1 MSPELEAGVPTL
13 DVEGVQGRAPDGEA
27 LLDVNMGKPHL
38 NKPVGTLKTQVSGP
52 DTFTDVDLGKPSYD
66 LDLPS
71 SKRKSAKCFSC
82 ASSGDR
88 DEPYIKGKSNVGIGL
103 NTPDRKAQD
112 VKLSTGKPDL
122 KLPSRDFDGPDGHME
137 MKAGRN
143 FDMSGS
149 GPEIRDPDVGDTQKE
164 YGLRGSA
171 PDVDIGVD
179 HGRYNGDA
187 SLPTEGV
194 APKGPGLGPSS
205 AEIDLPS
212 GKKKIGNCLTCTAS
226 GKKDEP
232 YRKARKNYG
241 YEFEGQDVDG
251 SIEMKRLSGP
261 STDASGPDVNISKK
275 RPGAKLD
282 TGDVD
287 SPEARLNTE
296 ISGPN
301 AKLSSGRVK
310 GPSAS
315 GDVHSPEVD
324 FPSAKKKSGSCFS
337 CVGSGDKDEPYRTN
351 RGKTDFSWN
360 PPEVDGSLKMEK
372 PDELDISGSG
382 PGFSGR
388 GEKKDLGYQV
398 TGPDFNVHGPNKG
411 ISTEIPKMAVD
422 TAYPHVKSADVPSG
436 NMSAGISG
444 PEIDLSGP
452 SADVPDR
459 DFTIKGP
466 KGDFSGPKFDASR
479 PKAGVSGPEIDL
491 SGPSPDLPKGD
502 INIKGL
508 KGDFSGPKF
517 DVNRPKGGVS
527 RPEMDLRGPSA
538 DVSKGDFNVR
548 GPKGVF
554 PGPEFDAR
562 RPEIGVNGP
571 EIDLDGPN
579 SDVSNGEFNMGGP
592 KGDSFRPETE
602 FSGPNI
608 DLRGPKAGAS
618 SVSGPGPDLSTGN
631 IKDAKVH
638 LDAPSAEI
646 DLPSRKKRMG
656 GNCFS
661 CAGGADKD
669 VPYGKKAVDAN
680 VDLKGSDAGVAGPKL
695 DTSRPTVGVSGP
707 GIDYSGPNAD
717 LPKGDFN
724 IKGPKGDF
732 SGPEFDVNRPKA
744 GFSGPEIDPSGPSA
758 DGPDRDF
765 HIKGPKGD
773 FSGPEFEASRFKAG
787 VSRPEID
794 LSGPSADVSKG
805 DFNVRGPKG
814 DFSGPEFDACRP
826 EIGVNGPEI
835 DLSGPNSGVS
845 NGEINIKGPKGEFSR
860 SELDSLRPETEFSG
874 PNINFRGPKAGPSVK
889 EPNMELTGKPKISG
903 PGLDVSTRNIKDPKV
918 HLDAPSAEIDLP
930 SRKKRMGGNCFSCA
944 GGADKDVPYGK
955 KAVDANVDLKGS
967 DAGVSGPKLDTSRP
981 KVGVSGPGIDYSG
994 PSADLPKGE
1003 FNIKGPKGDF
1013 SGPEFDAIRPKAGF
1027 SGSEIDVSGP
1037 RADAPDRDFNIK
1049 GPKGDFSGPE
1059 FDANRPK
1066 AGFSGPEID
1075 PSGPSADIPD
1085 RDFHI
1090 KRPKG
1095 DFSGPEFEA
1104 SRFKAEV
1111 SRPEIDLSGPS
1122 ADVSKKDFN
1131 VMGPK
1136 GDFSGPEFDACRP
1149 EIGVNGPEIDLSGP
1163 NSGVSNGEIN
1173 IKGPKGE
1180 FSRSELDSLRPETEF
1195 SGPNIDFRG
1204 PKAGASVKEPNMEL
1218 TGKPK
1223 VSGPGLD
1230 VSTGNIKD
1238 PTVNL
1243 DAPSAELDLPS
1254 RKKRMGGNCF
1264 SCAGG
1269 ADKDLPYGKKRVD
1282 ANVDLKGPHADFSA
1296 PELNTSR
1303 PKVGGLGPGIDLSG
1317 PSADI
1322 FKGDVNIT
1330 RPKGDFSGPEFDASR
1345 PKTGVS
1351 EPEIDVSGLSADIS
1365 KADFDVR
1372 GPKGDYSGLDVDASR
1387 PNPGLPGPHLELS
1400 GPSADISKGD
1410 FNTGGPKANLSR
1422 PEFDTSYPKAGV
1434 SGPKVSAGRSSTDFS
1449 GPKLDVSGLK
1459 ADLSVEKPKVSGP
1472 DLDASIGKVEDPEV
1486 NVNSPSADLDF
1497 PCRKKRKSVNCLSCT
1512 GGVDKDAPYGK
1523 KAMDANIDLEGPNG
1537 KNRDGEFELG
1547 HPEFDGKF
1555 GAKKAGSFDLHGPN
1569 IDSEDLAMKI
1579 NTPDFDLRS
1588 NKPNSSFQTPDLDVK
1603 AGNKGEI
1610 DISLPNVTHEKPE
1623 LSGTFTGVQDKDI
1636 ELRSPGLDINS
1647 SQGSADWGISGS
1659 NLPDAPRVAINKP
1672 SISGGDLDAD
1682 AEVPGLRISGSKPS
1696 SELDT
1701 NALDNNTDVPK
1712 SDLRFGIS
1720 KPDLDTKAELP
1731 DLEIS
1736 APKPQFGGE
1745 EFDMDNSEPEIPT
1758 NDFNFDPSL
1767 PGIGRGV
1774 GGLDKNMR
1782 TGEYLDIDI
1791 NRPDINEYDMDIPK
1805 PKIETGDVSLEGSL
1819 PELDTSAESPA
1830 IGLDDRQLDI
1840 NVWQPTQDI
1849 LAPKTLDSPEPNGG
1863 WSFQP
1868 GGKDYDTNFDWSV
1881 NTSTPKQKG
1890 SNLAKL
1896 ELETEP
1902 LAVVNDSNLELQS
1915 TPTKFPSM
1923 DYEEP
1928 RNLQRYDEIRPD
1940 MELRLL
1946 SPKKTDYPKPGFE
1959 FENSEGS
1966 IDVGKDGIER
1976 KPGRMSL
1983 VKVEENVTICSASLE
1998 EDEPP
2003 APRKR
2008 TLTLDR
2014 EVRQKIEVVFP
2025 GEEGSDTK
2033 QKGSSSS
2040 SSSSSSES
2048 EDNKEKTEKRKKKSR
2063 LFKAFRKSSTSS
2075 ASSKEDET
2083 PKQKEKERKSSTSS
2097 SASED
2102 EKEGKKKPSKGD
2114 LAMGITTQ
2122 IKPKKRKSSGSSSS
2136 SDNKTGKKRS
2146 VKQKDSK
2153 QHKTSTS
2160 STSSSDEDHSK
2171 KTNFPISSEYPS
2183 APVKYNVEYT
2193 TLPEQ
2198 YLVSANAGGPKK
2210 PESSVPTVVSH
2221 IRDDKSKHEERKSS
2235 TSSSSDE
2242 SIPKHKTSP
2251 KDPQPSMLY
2260 KVEYF
2265 TNQQKYIIEPHD
2277 EFDKPELS
2285 AAEVQED
2292 ALKVE
2297 FHSVKPEDTKFS
2309 FIESKERKSSTS
2321 SLSSEK
2327 GASDVQEVDL
2337 KMESPSIEVKDPSA
2351 NERKSS
2357 TTSTSSEE
2365 SGRLSPN
2372 LGVSVQ
2378 RHETVHHVSTPDHFS
2393 INQVDVPAVTEDPL
2407 VIVTRSFKRPVPEN
2421 DEEGATEHSK
2431 VQLNEPPVT
2440 LAYHLQYT
2448 HNIRMG
2454 MEDNDNQ
2461 VQEEGIAPVVRSRS
2475 VEYEVPDLS
2484 IVLQPEDDHSFKAN
2498 ERKSSTT
2505 STSSEESGRLS
2516 PNLGVSVQR
2525 HETVHHVSTPDHF
2538 SINQVDV
2545 PAVTEDPL
2553 VIVTRSFKR
2562 PVPEN
2567 DEEGATEHS
2576 KVQLN
2581 EPPVTLAYHLQYT
2594 HNIRMGMEDN
2604 DNQVQEE
2611 GIAPVVRSRSV
2622 EYEVPDLSIV
2632 LQPEDDHSF
2641 KANER
2646 KSSTTS
2652 TSSEES
2658 GRLSP
2663 NLGVS
2668 VQRHETVHHVS
2679 TPDHFSINQVDVPA
2693 VTEDPLVIVTRSFKR
2708 PVPENDEE
2716 GATEHSK
2723 VQLNE
2728 PPVTLAYHLQ
2738 YTHNIR
2744 MGMEDN
2750 DNQVQEEGIAPVVR
2764 SRSVEYEVPDLSVV
2778 LQPEDGHSKDEE
2790 KAENRVP
2797 TDEKDRASPTMNIQA
2812 HTFETVYEVNIP
2824 ERPTTDN
2831 YELEIQEHSP
2841 VVVLRSVKR
2850 ISSEHN
2856 DMEEDTQILTSNAD
2870 VQLSEPSNDVQLD
2883 YPEGWGVSTTD
2894 DYHLPRAEEEWIV
2907 KHSVKKD
2914 KPDITSL
2921 AGSLDFPENKNQP
2934 KAESNQDKD
2943 ASVKSPREASSVRR
2957 NSNSRLWDLMQGYL
2971 IERPIVDDDDDDDKD
2986 STPDPE
2992 KTTEVKNEGDS
3003 KPEKPERSV
3012 FNFTI
3017 QPVKFD
3023 TVDVQVQANDSKEP
3037 AKKLTTSFTQVE
3049 VDVPKETPP
3058 VSQFDIIAVKP
3069 DVKEQHTEL
3078 TTAPVPKVESVIP
3091 KARSSVSQFEPVAIQ
3106 LDVGGKQP
3114 IVKDSR
3120 SSWRKEASLPSDADD
3135 NESDP
3140 WMRHYSKGLHQRG
3153 HHQPSTSKFTEKEST
3168 VPERPGLSLSKV
3180 PHVKGVRT
3188 SSEHQRE
3195 RPRYS
3200 IDGRAR
3206 IEPASFPSVTNRSQP
3221 GTSRQEPS
3229 NRPSVSSL
3237 RSFWDK

>member
-1 MSPELEAGVPTL
+1 MRLIQLYYVSLSKSFTLECPYVSALHYSTVYFTGRSVDIPDGIIEESCKVDMSPELEAGVPTL
-13 DVEGVQGRAPDGEA
+13 DVEGVQSRAPDGEA
-27 LLDVNMGKPHL
+27 LLDGNMGKPHL
-38 NKPVGTLKTQVSGP
+38 NKPEGTLKTQVSAP
-52 DTFTDVDLGKPSYD
+52 DTFTDVDLGKPSYG

-82 ASSGDR
+82 ASGDR

-103 NTPDRKAQD
+103 NTPDMTADRKAQD

-143 FDMSGS
+143 FDLSGS
-149 GPEIRDPDVGDTQKE
+149 GPDIRDPDVGDYQKE

-171 PDVDIGVD
+171 PDVDIDVH
-179 HGRYNGDA
+179 HGRYSGDA
-187 SLPTEGV
+187 SLPTAGV

-205 AEIDLPS
+205 AEMNLPS
-212 GKKKIGNCLTCTAS
+212 GKKKLGNCLTCTAS

-261 STDASGPDVNISKK
+261 STDASGQDVDISKK
-275 RPGAKLD
+275 RPGANLD
-282 TGDVD
+282 TSDVD
-287 SPEARLNTE
+287 SPEARLSTE

-315 GDVHSPEVD
+315 GDVHSPKVD

-351 RGKTDFSWN
+351 GGKTDFGWN

-436 NMSAGISG
+436 NMNAGISG

-452 SADVPDR
+452 SANVPDR

-466 KGDFSGPKFDASR
+466 KGDFSGPEFDASR

-491 SGPSPDLPKGD
+491 SGPAPDLPKGD

-527 RPEMDLRGPSA
+527 RPEMDLSGPSA

-548 GPKGVF
+548 GPKGDF

-562 RPEIGVNGP
+562 RPEIGVNRP

-579 SDVSNGEFNMGGP
+579 SDVSNGEFNMRGP

-618 SVSGPGPDLSTGN
+618 SVSGPGPDLSTG
-631 IKDAKVH
+631 
-638 LDAPSAEI
+638 
-646 DLPSRKKRMG
+646 
-656 GNCFS
+656 
-661 CAGGADKD
+661 
-669 VPYGKKAVDAN
+669 
-680 VDLKGSDAGVAGPKL
+680 
-695 DTSRPTVGVSGP
+695 
-707 GIDYSGPNAD
+707 
-717 LPKGDFN
+717 
-724 IKGPKGDF
+724 
-732 SGPEFDVNRPKA
+732 
-744 GFSGPEIDPSGPSA
+744 
-758 DGPDRDF
+758 
-765 HIKGPKGD
+765 
-773 FSGPEFEASRFKAG
+773 
-787 VSRPEID
+787 
-794 LSGPSADVSKG
+794 
-805 DFNVRGPKG
+805 
-814 DFSGPEFDACRP
+814 
-826 EIGVNGPEI
+826 
-835 DLSGPNSGVS
+835 
-845 NGEINIKGPKGEFSR
+845 
-860 SELDSLRPETEFSG
+860 
-874 PNINFRGPKAGPSVK
+874 
-889 EPNMELTGKPKISG
+889 
-903 PGLDVSTRNIKDPKV
+903 NIKDPKV

-967 DAGVSGPKLDTSRP
+967 DAGVSGLKLDTSP
-981 KVGVSGPGIDYSG
+981 PTVGVSGPGIDYRE
-994 PSADLPKGE
+994 PSADLPKGD

-1027 SGSEIDVSGP
+1027 SGSEIDVKGL
-1037 RADAPDRDFNIK
+1037 RADVPDRDFNIK

-1059 FDANRPK
+1059 FDAIRPK

-1090 KRPKG
+1090 KGPKG

-1104 SRFKAEV
+1104 NRFKAGV

-1122 ADVSKKDFN
+1122 ADVSKRDFN
-1131 VMGPK
+1131 IRGPK

-1204 PKAGASVKEPNMEL
+1204 LKAGASVKEPNMEL

-1223 VSGPGLD
+1223 VSGPGHDL
-1230 VSTGNIKD
+1230 STGNIKD
-1238 PTVNL
+1238 STVNL

-1269 ADKDLPYGKKRVD
+1269 ADKDLPYGKKGVD
-1282 ANVDLKGPHADFSA
+1282 ANVDLKGPHADFSG

-1303 PKVGGLGPGIDLSG
+1303 PEVGGSGPGIDLSG

-1322 FKGDVNIT
+1322 MKGDVNIT
-1330 RPKGDFSGPEFDASR
+1330 GPKGDFSGPEFDASR

-1351 EPEIDVSGLSADIS
+1351 EPEIDVSGLSAGIS

-1387 PNPGLPGPHLELS
+1387 PKPGLPGPHLELS
-1400 GPSADISKGD
+1400 GPSTDISKGD
-1410 FNTGGPKANLSR
+1410 FNIGGPKANLSR
-1422 PEFDTSYPKAGV
+1422 PEFDTSYPKSGV
-1434 SGPKVSAGRSSTDFS
+1434 SGPKVSAGRPSTDFS
-1449 GPKLDVSGLK
+1449 GPELDVSGLK

-1472 DLDASIGKVEDPEV
+1472 DLDASIGTVEDPEV

-1497 PCRKKRKSVNCLSCT
+1497 PSKKKRKSVNCLSCT

-1610 DISLPNVTHEKPE
+1610 DISLPNVTHEKPK
-1623 LSGTFTGVQDKDI
+1623 LAGTFTGEEDKDI
-1636 ELRSPGLDINS
+1636 ELRGPGLDVHS
-1647 SQGSADWGISGS
+1647 SQGSADWGIPGS

-1672 SISGGDLDAD
+1672 SISGGDLDTD

-1720 KPDLDTKAELP
+1720 KPDLDTKADQP
-1731 DLEIS
+1731 DLDIS
-1736 APKPQFGGE
+1736 ARKPQFGGE

-1767 PGIGRGV
+1767 PGIGVGV
-1774 GGLDKNMR
+1774 GGLDKNMG
-1782 TGEYLDIDI
+1782 TGEYLDTDI

-1849 LAPKTLDSPEPNGG
+1849 LAPKTLDSPEPNGR

-1923 DYEEP
+1923 DYDEP

-1946 SPKKTDYPKPGFE
+1946 SPKKTDYPEPGFE

-1966 IDVGKDGIER
+1966 IDIGKDGIER

-1998 EDEPP
+1998 EDEPT

-2102 EKEGKKKPSKGD
+2102 EEEGKKKPSKGD

-2171 KTNFPISSEYPS
+2171 KTNFPISNEYPS

-2242 SIPKHKTSP
+2242 SIPKHTTSP

-2265 TNQQKYIIEPHD
+2265 TNQQKYIIEPRD

-2292 ALKVE
+2292 APKVE
-2297 FHSVKPEDTKFS
+2297 FHSVKPEDPKFS

-2337 KMESPSIEVKDPSA
+2337 KMESPSIELKDPSLFFTKA

-2378 RHETVHHVSTPDHFS
+2378 RHETVHQVSTPDHFS

-2407 VIVTRSFKRPVPEN
+2407 VIVTRSFKRPVPES

-2440 LAYHLQYT
+2440 LAYHLQYS

-2525 HETVHHVSTPDHF
+2525 HETVHQVSTPDHF

-2562 PVPEN
+2562 PVPES

-2581 EPPVTLAYHLQYT
+2581 EPPVTLAYHLQYS

-2632 LQPEDDHSF
+2632 LQPED
-2641 KANER
+2641 
-2646 KSSTTS
+2646 
-2652 TSSEES
+2652 
-2658 GRLSP
+2658 
-2663 NLGVS
+2663 
-2668 VQRHETVHHVS
+2668 
-2679 TPDHFSINQVDVPA
+2679 
-2693 VTEDPLVIVTRSFKR
+2693 
-2708 PVPENDEE
+2708 
-2716 GATEHSK
+2716 
-2723 VQLNE
+2723 
-2728 PPVTLAYHLQ
+2728 
-2738 YTHNIR
+2738 
-2744 MGMEDN
+2744 
-2750 DNQVQEEGIAPVVR
+2750 
-2764 SRSVEYEVPDLSVV
+2764 
-2778 LQPEDGHSKDEE
+2778 GHSKDAE

-2850 ISSEHN
+2850 ISPEHN
-2856 DMEEDTQILTSNAD
+2856 DLEEDTQILTSNAD

-2943 ASVKSPREASSVRR
+2943 ASVKSPREASSARR

-2971 IERPIVDDDDDDDKD
+2971 IERPIVDDDDDKD

-3012 FNFTI
+3012 YNFTI

-3078 TTAPVPKVESVIP
+3078 ETAPVPKVESVIP
-3091 KARSSVSQFEPVAIQ
+3091 KATSSVSQFEPVAIQ

-3114 IVKDSR
+3114 IVKEPR
-3120 SSWRKEASLPSDADD
+3120 SSWRREASLSSDADD

-3140 WMRHYSKGLHQRG
+3140 WMRHYSKGLYQRG

-3200 IDGRAR
+3200 IDGRAH
-3206 IEPASFPSVTNRSQP
+3206 IEPAPFPSVTNRSQT

>member
-1 MSPELEAGVPTL
+1 MPDGIIEESCKVDMSPELEAGVPTL
-13 DVEGVQGRAPDGEA
+13 DVEGVQGRTPDGEA

-38 NKPVGTLKTQVSGP
+38 NKPEGTLKTQVSGP
-52 DTFTDVDLGKPSYD
+52 DTFTDVDLGKPSYG

-71 SKRKSAKCFSC
+71 SRRKSAKCFSC

-103 NTPDRKAQD
+103 STPDMTADRKAQD

-187 SLPTEGV
+187 SLPTEAV

-205 AEIDLPS
+205 AEMNLPS
-212 GKKKIGNCLTCTAS
+212 GKKKLGNCLTCTAS
-226 GKKDEP
+226 DKKDDP

-261 STDASGPDVNISKK
+261 STDASGPDVDISKK

-282 TGDVD
+282 TSDVD
-287 SPEARLNTE
+287 SPEARLSTE

-301 AKLSSGRVK
+301 AKLSPGRVK
-310 GPSAS
+310 GHSAS

-324 FPSAKKKSGSCFS
+324 FPSTKKKSGSCFS

-351 RGKTDFSWN
+351 REKTDFGWN

-388 GEKKDLGYQV
+388 REKKDLGYQV

-452 SADVPDR
+452 SADVPER

-466 KGDFSGPKFDASR
+466 KGDFSGPEFDAGR

-491 SGPSPDLPKGD
+491 SGPGPDLPKGD

-527 RPEMDLRGPSA
+527 RPEMDLSGPSA

-548 GPKGVF
+548 GPKGDF

-562 RPEIGVNGP
+562 RPEIGVNMP

-579 SDVSNGEFNMGGP
+579 SDVSNGEFNMRGP

-631 IKDAKVH
+631 IKD
-638 LDAPSAEI
+638 
-646 DLPSRKKRMG
+646 
-656 GNCFS
+656 
-661 CAGGADKD
+661 
-669 VPYGKKAVDAN
+669 
-680 VDLKGSDAGVAGPKL
+680 
-695 DTSRPTVGVSGP
+695 
-707 GIDYSGPNAD
+707 
-717 LPKGDFN
+717 
-724 IKGPKGDF
+724 
-732 SGPEFDVNRPKA
+732 
-744 GFSGPEIDPSGPSA
+744 
-758 DGPDRDF
+758 
-765 HIKGPKGD
+765 
-773 FSGPEFEASRFKAG
+773 
-787 VSRPEID
+787 
-794 LSGPSADVSKG
+794 
-805 DFNVRGPKG
+805 
-814 DFSGPEFDACRP
+814 
-826 EIGVNGPEI
+826 
-835 DLSGPNSGVS
+835 
-845 NGEINIKGPKGEFSR
+845 
-860 SELDSLRPETEFSG
+860 
-874 PNINFRGPKAGPSVK
+874 
-889 EPNMELTGKPKISG
+889 
-903 PGLDVSTRNIKDPKV
+903 PKV
-918 HLDAPSAEIDLP
+918 HLDATSAEIDLP

-967 DAGVSGPKLDTSRP
+967 DAGVSGPKLDTSP
-981 KVGVSGPGIDYSG
+981 PTVGVSGPGIDYSG
-994 PSADLPKGE
+994 PSADLPKGD

-1013 SGPEFDAIRPKAGF
+1013 SGLEFDAIRPKAGF

-1037 RADAPDRDFNIK
+1037 RADVPDRDFNIK

-1059 FDANRPK
+1059 FDAIRPK

-1090 KRPKG
+1090 KGPKG

-1104 SRFKAEV
+1104 SRFKAGV

-1122 ADVSKKDFN
+1122 ADVSKRDFN
-1131 VMGPK
+1131 IRGPK

-1230 VSTGNIKD
+1230 LSTGNIKD

-1269 ADKDLPYGKKRVD
+1269 ADKDLPYGKKGVD
-1282 ANVDLKGPHADFSA
+1282 ANVDLKGPHADFSG

-1303 PKVGGLGPGIDLSG
+1303 PKVGGSGPGIDLSG
-1317 PSADI
+1317 PSADLL
-1322 FKGDVNIT
+1322 KGDVNIT
-1330 RPKGDFSGPEFDASR
+1330 GPKGDFSGPEFDASR

-1351 EPEIDVSGLSADIS
+1351 EPEIDVSGLSAGIS

-1387 PNPGLPGPHLELS
+1387 PKPGLPGPHLELS

-1410 FNTGGPKANLSR
+1410 FNIGGPKANLSR
-1422 PEFDTSYPKAGV
+1422 PEFDTSYPKSGV
-1434 SGPKVSAGRSSTDFS
+1434 SGPKVSAGRQSTDFS

-1497 PCRKKRKSVNCLSCT
+1497 PSKKKRKSVNCLSCT

-1537 KNRDGEFELG
+1537 KNRDGEFVLG

-1610 DISLPNVTHEKPE
+1610 DISLPNVTHEKPK
-1623 LSGTFTGVQDKDI
+1623 LAGTFTGEEDKDI
-1636 ELRSPGLDINS
+1636 ELRGPGVDVHS
-1647 SQGSADWGISGS
+1647 SQGSADWGIPGS

-1672 SISGGDLDAD
+1672 SISGGDLDTD
-1682 AEVPGLRISGSKPS
+1682 AEVPGLRMSGSKPS

-1720 KPDLDTKAELP
+1720 KPDLDTKADQP
-1731 DLEIS
+1731 DLDIS
-1736 APKPQFGGE
+1736 ARKPQFGGE

-1767 PGIGRGV
+1767 PGIGLGV

-1782 TGEYLDIDI
+1782 TGEYLDTDI

-1915 TPTKFPSM
+1915 TPTQFPSM

-1959 FENSEGS
+1959 LENSEGS
-1966 IDVGKDGIER
+1966 IDIGKDGIER

-2242 SIPKHKTSP
+2242 SIPKHTRSP

-2292 ALKVE
+2292 APKVE
-2297 FHSVKPEDTKFS
+2297 FHSVKPEDPKFS

-2337 KMESPSIEVKDPSA
+2337 KMESPSIELKDPSLFF
-2351 NERKSS
+2351 
-2357 TTSTSSEE
+2357 T
-2365 SGRLSPN
+2365 
-2372 LGVSVQ
+2372 
-2378 RHETVHHVSTPDHFS
+2378 
-2393 INQVDVPAVTEDPL
+2393 
-2407 VIVTRSFKRPVPEN
+2407 
-2421 DEEGATEHSK
+2421 
-2431 VQLNEPPVT
+2431 
-2440 LAYHLQYT
+2440 
-2448 HNIRMG
+2448 
-2454 MEDNDNQ
+2454 
-2461 VQEEGIAPVVRSRS
+2461 
-2475 VEYEVPDLS
+2475 
-2484 IVLQPEDDHSFKAN
+2484 KAN

-2562 PVPEN
+2562 PVPES

-2581 EPPVTLAYHLQYT
+2581 EPPVTLAYHLQYS

-2641 KANER
+2641 KGNER

-2708 PVPENDEE
+2708 PVPESDEE

-2738 YTHNIR
+2738 YSHNIR

-2764 SRSVEYEVPDLSVV
+2764 SRSVEYEVPDLSIV
-2778 LQPEDGHSKDEE
+2778 LQPEDGHSQDAE

-2850 ISSEHN
+2850 ISPEHN
-2856 DMEEDTQILTSNAD
+2856 DLEEDTQILTSNAD

-2943 ASVKSPREASSVRR
+2943 ASVKSPREASSARR

-2971 IERPIVDDDDDDDKD
+2971 IERPIVDDDDDKD

-3012 FNFTI
+3012 YNFTI

-3023 TVDVQVQANDSKEP
+3023 TVDVQVQANNSKEP

-3078 TTAPVPKVESVIP
+3078 ETAPVPKVESVIS
-3091 KARSSVSQFEPVAIQ
+3091 KATSSVSQFEPVAIQ

-3114 IVKDSR
+3114 IVKEPR
-3120 SSWRKEASLPSDADD
+3120 SSWRREASLPSDADD

-3140 WMRHYSKGLHQRG
+3140 WMRHYSKGLYQRG
-3153 HHQPSTSKFTEKEST
+3153 HHQPSTSKLTEKEST

-3200 IDGRAR
+3200 IDGRAH
-3206 IEPASFPSVTNRSQP
+3206 IEPASFPSVTNRSQT

>member
-1 MSPELEAGVPTL
+1 MSPELEADVPTL

-38 NKPVGTLKTQVSGP
+38 NKPEGTLKTQVSSP

-301 AKLSSGRVK
+301 AKLSAGRVK

-466 KGDFSGPKFDASR
+466 KGDFSGPEFDASR

-502 INIKGL
+502 INIKGM

-758 DGPDRDF
+758 DIPDRDF
-765 HIKGPKGD
+765 HIKRPKGD

-874 PNINFRGPKAGPSVK
+874 PNIDFRGPKAGASVK

-903 PGLDVSTRNIKDPKV
+903 PGLDVSTGNIKDAKV

-967 DAGVSGPKLDTSRP
+967 DAGVAGPKLDTSRP
-981 KVGVSGPGIDYSG
+981 TAGVSGPGIDYSG
-994 PSADLPKGE
+994 PSADLPKGD

-1037 RADAPDRDFNIK
+1037 RVDVPDRDFNIK

-1104 SRFKAEV
+1104 SRFKAGV

-1122 ADVSKKDFN
+1122 ADVSKGDFN
-1131 VMGPK
+1131 VRGPK

-1230 VSTGNIKD
+1230 VSTENIKD

-1387 PNPGLPGPHLELS
+1387 PKPGLPGPYLELS

-1410 FNTGGPKANLSR
+1410 FNIGGPKANLSR
-1422 PEFDTSYPKAGV
+1422 PEFDTSYPKSGV
-1434 SGPKVSAGRSSTDFS
+1434 SGPKVSAGRPSTDFS

-1497 PCRKKRKSVNCLSCT
+1497 PSRKKRKSVNCLSCT

-1523 KAMDANIDLEGPNG
+1523 KAMDANIDLDGPNG

-1659 NLPDAPRVAINKP
+1659 NLPDAPRVAIKKP

-2292 ALKVE
+2292 APKVE

-2632 LQPEDDHSF
+2632 LQPED
-2641 KANER
+2641 
-2646 KSSTTS
+2646 
-2652 TSSEES
+2652 
-2658 GRLSP
+2658 
-2663 NLGVS
+2663 
-2668 VQRHETVHHVS
+2668 
-2679 TPDHFSINQVDVPA
+2679 
-2693 VTEDPLVIVTRSFKR
+2693 
-2708 PVPENDEE
+2708 
-2716 GATEHSK
+2716 
-2723 VQLNE
+2723 
-2728 PPVTLAYHLQ
+2728 
-2738 YTHNIR
+2738 
-2744 MGMEDN
+2744 
-2750 DNQVQEEGIAPVVR
+2750 
-2764 SRSVEYEVPDLSVV
+2764 
-2778 LQPEDGHSKDEE
+2778 GHSKDEE

-2856 DMEEDTQILTSNAD
+2856 DMEEDTQILISNAD

>member
-1 MSPELEAGVPTL
+1 
-13 DVEGVQGRAPDGEA
+13 
-27 LLDVNMGKPHL
+27 
-38 NKPVGTLKTQVSGP
+38 
-52 DTFTDVDLGKPSYD
+52 
-66 LDLPS
+66 
-71 SKRKSAKCFSC
+71 
-82 ASSGDR
+82 
-88 DEPYIKGKSNVGIGL
+88 
-103 NTPDRKAQD
+103 
-112 VKLSTGKPDL
+112 
-122 KLPSRDFDGPDGHME
+122 
-137 MKAGRN
+137 
-143 FDMSGS
+143 
-149 GPEIRDPDVGDTQKE
+149 
-164 YGLRGSA
+164 
-171 PDVDIGVD
+171 
-179 HGRYNGDA
+179 
-187 SLPTEGV
+187 
-194 APKGPGLGPSS
+194 
-205 AEIDLPS
+205 
-212 GKKKIGNCLTCTAS
+212 
-226 GKKDEP
+226 
-232 YRKARKNYG
+232 
-241 YEFEGQDVDG
+241 
-251 SIEMKRLSGP
+251 
-261 STDASGPDVNISKK
+261 
-275 RPGAKLD
+275 
-282 TGDVD
+282 
-287 SPEARLNTE
+287 
-296 ISGPN
+296 
-301 AKLSSGRVK
+301 
-310 GPSAS
+310 
-315 GDVHSPEVD
+315 
-324 FPSAKKKSGSCFS
+324 
-337 CVGSGDKDEPYRTN
+337 
-351 RGKTDFSWN
+351 
-360 PPEVDGSLKMEK
+360 
-372 PDELDISGSG
+372 
-382 PGFSGR
+382 
-388 GEKKDLGYQV
+388 
-398 TGPDFNVHGPNKG
+398 
-411 ISTEIPKMAVD
+411 
-422 TAYPHVKSADVPSG
+422 
-436 NMSAGISG
+436 
-444 PEIDLSGP
+444 
-452 SADVPDR
+452 
-459 DFTIKGP
+459 
-466 KGDFSGPKFDASR
+466 
-479 PKAGVSGPEIDL
+479 
-491 SGPSPDLPKGD
+491 
-502 INIKGL
+502 
-508 KGDFSGPKF
+508 
-517 DVNRPKGGVS
+517 
-527 RPEMDLRGPSA
+527 
-538 DVSKGDFNVR
+538 
-548 GPKGVF
+548 
-554 PGPEFDAR
+554 
-562 RPEIGVNGP
+562 
-571 EIDLDGPN
+571 
-579 SDVSNGEFNMGGP
+579 
-592 KGDSFRPETE
+592 
-602 FSGPNI
+602 
-608 DLRGPKAGAS
+608 
-618 SVSGPGPDLSTGN
+618 
-631 IKDAKVH
+631 
-638 LDAPSAEI
+638 
-646 DLPSRKKRMG
+646 
-656 GNCFS
+656 
-661 CAGGADKD
+661 
-669 VPYGKKAVDAN
+669 
-680 VDLKGSDAGVAGPKL
+680 
-695 DTSRPTVGVSGP
+695 
-707 GIDYSGPNAD
+707 
-717 LPKGDFN
+717 
-724 IKGPKGDF
+724 
-732 SGPEFDVNRPKA
+732 
-744 GFSGPEIDPSGPSA
+744 
-758 DGPDRDF
+758 
-765 HIKGPKGD
+765 
-773 FSGPEFEASRFKAG
+773 
-787 VSRPEID
+787 
-794 LSGPSADVSKG
+794 
-805 DFNVRGPKG
+805 
-814 DFSGPEFDACRP
+814 
-826 EIGVNGPEI
+826 
-835 DLSGPNSGVS
+835 
-845 NGEINIKGPKGEFSR
+845 
-860 SELDSLRPETEFSG
+860 
-874 PNINFRGPKAGPSVK
+874 
-889 EPNMELTGKPKISG
+889 
-903 PGLDVSTRNIKDPKV
+903 
-918 HLDAPSAEIDLP
+918 
-930 SRKKRMGGNCFSCA
+930 
-944 GGADKDVPYGK
+944 
-955 KAVDANVDLKGS
+955 
-967 DAGVSGPKLDTSRP
+967 
-981 KVGVSGPGIDYSG
+981 
-994 PSADLPKGE
+994 
-1003 FNIKGPKGDF
+1003 
-1013 SGPEFDAIRPKAGF
+1013 
-1027 SGSEIDVSGP
+1027 
-1037 RADAPDRDFNIK
+1037 
-1049 GPKGDFSGPE
+1049 
-1059 FDANRPK
+1059 
-1066 AGFSGPEID
+1066 
-1075 PSGPSADIPD
+1075 
-1085 RDFHI
+1085 
-1090 KRPKG
+1090 
-1095 DFSGPEFEA
+1095 
-1104 SRFKAEV
+1104 
-1111 SRPEIDLSGPS
+1111 
-1122 ADVSKKDFN
+1122 
-1131 VMGPK
+1131 
-1136 GDFSGPEFDACRP
+1136 
-1149 EIGVNGPEIDLSGP
+1149 
-1163 NSGVSNGEIN
+1163 
-1173 IKGPKGE
+1173 
-1180 FSRSELDSLRPETEF
+1180 
-1195 SGPNIDFRG
+1195 
-1204 PKAGASVKEPNMEL
+1204 MEL

-1230 VSTGNIKD
+1230 LSTGNIKD

-1269 ADKDLPYGKKRVD
+1269 ADKDLPYGKKGVD
-1282 ANVDLKGPHADFSA
+1282 ANVDLKGPHADFSG

-1303 PKVGGLGPGIDLSG
+1303 PEVGGSGPGIDLSG

-1322 FKGDVNIT
+1322 LKGDVNIT
-1330 RPKGDFSGPEFDASR
+1330 GPKGDFSGPEFDASR

-1351 EPEIDVSGLSADIS
+1351 EPEIDVSGLSAGIS

-1387 PNPGLPGPHLELS
+1387 PKPGLPGPHLELS

-1410 FNTGGPKANLSR
+1410 FNIGGPKANLSR
-1422 PEFDTSYPKAGV
+1422 PEFDTSYPKSGV
-1434 SGPKVSAGRSSTDFS
+1434 SGPKVSAGRPSTDFL

-1472 DLDASIGKVEDPEV
+1472 DLDASIGKVGDPEV

-1497 PCRKKRKSVNCLSCT
+1497 PSKKKRKSVNCLSCT

-1610 DISLPNVTHEKPE
+1610 DISLPNVTHEKPK
-1623 LSGTFTGVQDKDI
+1623 LAGTFTGEEDKDI
-1636 ELRSPGLDINS
+1636 ELRGPGLDVHS
-1647 SQGSADWGISGS
+1647 SQGSADWGIPGS

-1672 SISGGDLDAD
+1672 SISGGDLDTD

-1720 KPDLDTKAELP
+1720 KPDLDTKADQP
-1731 DLEIS
+1731 DLDIS
-1736 APKPQFGGE
+1736 ARKPQFGGE

-1767 PGIGRGV
+1767 PGIGVGV
-1774 GGLDKNMR
+1774 GGLDKNRR
-1782 TGEYLDIDI
+1782 TGEYLDTDI

-1896 ELETEP
+1896 EIETEP

-1923 DYEEP
+1923 DYDEP

-1946 SPKKTDYPKPGFE
+1946 SPKKTDYPEPGFE

-1966 IDVGKDGIER
+1966 IDIGKDGIER

-2221 IRDDKSKHEERKSS
+2221 IRDDKSKHEETKSS

-2242 SIPKHKTSP
+2242 SIPKHTTSP

-2265 TNQQKYIIEPHD
+2265 TNQQKYIIEPRD

-2292 ALKVE
+2292 APKVE
-2297 FHSVKPEDTKFS
+2297 FHSVKPEDPKFS

-2337 KMESPSIEVKDPSA
+2337 KMESPSIELKDPSLFFTKA

-2378 RHETVHHVSTPDHFS
+2378 RQETVHQVSTPDHFS

-2407 VIVTRSFKRPVPEN
+2407 VIVTRSFKRPVPES

-2440 LAYHLQYT
+2440 LAYHLQYS

-2454 MEDNDNQ
+2454 MEDNDNR

-2525 HETVHHVSTPDHF
+2525 QETVHQVSTPDHF

-2562 PVPEN
+2562 PVPES

-2581 EPPVTLAYHLQYT
+2581 EPPVTLAYHLQYS

-2604 DNQVQEE
+2604 DNRVQEE

-2632 LQPEDDHSF
+2632 LQPED
-2641 KANER
+2641 
-2646 KSSTTS
+2646 
-2652 TSSEES
+2652 
-2658 GRLSP
+2658 
-2663 NLGVS
+2663 
-2668 VQRHETVHHVS
+2668 
-2679 TPDHFSINQVDVPA
+2679 
-2693 VTEDPLVIVTRSFKR
+2693 
-2708 PVPENDEE
+2708 
-2716 GATEHSK
+2716 
-2723 VQLNE
+2723 
-2728 PPVTLAYHLQ
+2728 
-2738 YTHNIR
+2738 
-2744 MGMEDN
+2744 
-2750 DNQVQEEGIAPVVR
+2750 
-2764 SRSVEYEVPDLSVV
+2764 
-2778 LQPEDGHSKDEE
+2778 GHSKDAE

-2824 ERPTTDN
+2824 ERSTTDN

-2850 ISSEHN
+2850 ISPEHN
-2856 DMEEDTQILTSNAD
+2856 DLEEDTQILTSNAD

-2921 AGSLDFPENKNQP
+2921 AGSLDFPENENQP

-2943 ASVKSPREASSVRR
+2943 ASVKSPREASSARR

-2971 IERPIVDDDDDDDKD
+2971 IERPIVDDDDDKD

-3012 FNFTI
+3012 YNFTI

-3049 VDVPKETPP
+3049 VDVPKETP

-3078 TTAPVPKVESVIP
+3078 ETAPVPKVESVIP
-3091 KARSSVSQFEPVAIQ
+3091 KATSSVSQFEPVAIQ

-3114 IVKDSR
+3114 IVKEPR
-3120 SSWRKEASLPSDADD
+3120 SSWRREASLPSGADD

-3140 WMRHYSKGLHQRG
+3140 WMRHYSKGLYQRG

-3200 IDGRAR
+3200 IDGRAH
-3206 IEPASFPSVTNRSQP
+3206 IEPAPFPSVTNRSQT

>member
-38 NKPVGTLKTQVSGP
+38 NKPEGTLKTQVSAP
-52 DTFTDVDLGKPSYD
+52 DTFTDVDLGKPSYG

-103 NTPDRKAQD
+103 NTPEMTADRKAQD
-112 VKLSTGKPDL
+112 VKLSTDKPDL

-149 GPEIRDPDVGDTQKE
+149 GPEIRDPDVGDTQNE
-164 YGLRGSA
+164 HGLRGSA
-171 PDVDIGVD
+171 PDVDIDVD

-187 SLPTEGV
+187 SLPTAGV

-205 AEIDLPS
+205 AEMNLPS
-212 GKKKIGNCLTCTAS
+212 GRKKLGNCLTCTAS

-232 YRKARKNYG
+232 YRKARKSYG

-282 TGDVD
+282 TDDVD
-287 SPEARLNTE
+287 SPEARLSTE

-301 AKLSSGRVK
+301 AKLSPGRVK
-310 GPSAS
+310 GHSAS

-324 FPSAKKKSGSCFS
+324 FPSTKKKSGSCFS

-351 RGKTDFSWN
+351 REKTDFGWN

-466 KGDFSGPKFDASR
+466 KGDFSGPEFDASR

-491 SGPSPDLPKGD
+491 SGPGPDLPKGD

-527 RPEMDLRGPSA
+527 RPEMDLSGPSA

-548 GPKGVF
+548 GPKGDF

-562 RPEIGVNGP
+562 RPEIGVNRP

-579 SDVSNGEFNMGGP
+579 SDVSNGEFNMRGP

-631 IKDAKVH
+631 IKD
-638 LDAPSAEI
+638 
-646 DLPSRKKRMG
+646 
-656 GNCFS
+656 
-661 CAGGADKD
+661 
-669 VPYGKKAVDAN
+669 
-680 VDLKGSDAGVAGPKL
+680 
-695 DTSRPTVGVSGP
+695 
-707 GIDYSGPNAD
+707 
-717 LPKGDFN
+717 
-724 IKGPKGDF
+724 
-732 SGPEFDVNRPKA
+732 
-744 GFSGPEIDPSGPSA
+744 
-758 DGPDRDF
+758 
-765 HIKGPKGD
+765 
-773 FSGPEFEASRFKAG
+773 
-787 VSRPEID
+787 
-794 LSGPSADVSKG
+794 
-805 DFNVRGPKG
+805 
-814 DFSGPEFDACRP
+814 
-826 EIGVNGPEI
+826 
-835 DLSGPNSGVS
+835 
-845 NGEINIKGPKGEFSR
+845 
-860 SELDSLRPETEFSG
+860 
-874 PNINFRGPKAGPSVK
+874 
-889 EPNMELTGKPKISG
+889 
-903 PGLDVSTRNIKDPKV
+903 PKV
-918 HLDAPSAEIDLP
+918 HFDAPSAEIDLP

-967 DAGVSGPKLDTSRP
+967 DAGVSGPKLDTSP
-981 KVGVSGPGIDYSG
+981 PTVGVSGPGIDYSG
-994 PSADLPKGE
+994 PSADLPKGD

-1027 SGSEIDVSGP
+1027 SGSEIDVKGL
-1037 RADAPDRDFNIK
+1037 RADVPDRDFNIK

-1059 FDANRPK
+1059 FDAIRPK

-1090 KRPKG
+1090 KGPKG
-1095 DFSGPEFEA
+1095 DSSGPEFEA
-1104 SRFKAEV
+1104 SRFKAGV

-1122 ADVSKKDFN
+1122 VDVSKRDFN
-1131 VMGPK
+1131 IRGPK

-1223 VSGPGLD
+1223 VSGPDLD
-1230 VSTGNIKD
+1230 LSTGNIKD

-1269 ADKDLPYGKKRVD
+1269 ADKDLPYGKKGVD
-1282 ANVDLKGPHADFSA
+1282 ANVDLKGPHADFSG

-1303 PKVGGLGPGIDLSG
+1303 PEVGGSGPGIDLSG

-1322 FKGDVNIT
+1322 LKGDVNIT
-1330 RPKGDFSGPEFDASR
+1330 GPKGDFSGPEFDASR

-1351 EPEIDVSGLSADIS
+1351 EPEIDVSGLSAGIS

-1387 PNPGLPGPHLELS
+1387 PKPGLPGPHLELS

-1410 FNTGGPKANLSR
+1410 FNIGGPKANLSR
-1422 PEFDTSYPKAGV
+1422 PEFDTSYPKSGV
-1434 SGPKVSAGRSSTDFS
+1434 SGPKVSAGRPSTDFS

-1497 PCRKKRKSVNCLSCT
+1497 PSKKKRKSVNCLSCT

-1610 DISLPNVTHEKPE
+1610 DISLPNVTHEKPK
-1623 LSGTFTGVQDKDI
+1623 LAGTFTGEEDKDI
-1636 ELRSPGLDINS
+1636 ELRGPGLDVHS
-1647 SQGSADWGISGS
+1647 SQGSADWGIPGS

-1672 SISGGDLDAD
+1672 SISGGDLDTD

-1720 KPDLDTKAELP
+1720 KPDLDTKADQP
-1731 DLEIS
+1731 DLDIS
-1736 APKPQFGGE
+1736 ARKPQFGGE

-1767 PGIGRGV
+1767 PGIGVGV

-1782 TGEYLDIDI
+1782 TGEYLDTDI

-1923 DYEEP
+1923 DYDEP

-1946 SPKKTDYPKPGFE
+1946 SPKKTDYPEPGFE

-1966 IDVGKDGIER
+1966 IDIGKDGIER

-1998 EDEPP
+1998 EDEPT

-2242 SIPKHKTSP
+2242 SIPKHTTSP
-2251 KDPQPSMLY
+2251 KNPQPSMLY

-2265 TNQQKYIIEPHD
+2265 TNQQKYIIEPRD

-2292 ALKVE
+2292 APKVE
-2297 FHSVKPEDTKFS
+2297 FHSVKPEDPKFS

-2337 KMESPSIEVKDPSA
+2337 KMESPSIELKDPSLFFTKA

-2378 RHETVHHVSTPDHFS
+2378 RQETVHQVSAPDHFS

-2407 VIVTRSFKRPVPEN
+2407 VIVTRSFKRPVPES

-2440 LAYHLQYT
+2440 LAYHLQYS

-2454 MEDNDNQ
+2454 MEDNDNR

-2484 IVLQPEDDHSFKAN
+2484 IVLQPED
-2498 ERKSSTT
+2498 
-2505 STSSEESGRLS
+2505 
-2516 PNLGVSVQR
+2516 
-2525 HETVHHVSTPDHF
+2525 
-2538 SINQVDV
+2538 
-2545 PAVTEDPL
+2545 
-2553 VIVTRSFKR
+2553 
-2562 PVPEN
+2562 
-2567 DEEGATEHS
+2567 
-2576 KVQLN
+2576 
-2581 EPPVTLAYHLQYT
+2581 
-2594 HNIRMGMEDN
+2594 
-2604 DNQVQEE
+2604 
-2611 GIAPVVRSRSV
+2611 
-2622 EYEVPDLSIV
+2622 
-2632 LQPEDDHSF
+2632 
-2641 KANER
+2641 
-2646 KSSTTS
+2646 
-2652 TSSEES
+2652 
-2658 GRLSP
+2658 
-2663 NLGVS
+2663 
-2668 VQRHETVHHVS
+2668 
-2679 TPDHFSINQVDVPA
+2679 
-2693 VTEDPLVIVTRSFKR
+2693 
-2708 PVPENDEE
+2708 
-2716 GATEHSK
+2716 
-2723 VQLNE
+2723 
-2728 PPVTLAYHLQ
+2728 
-2738 YTHNIR
+2738 
-2744 MGMEDN
+2744 
-2750 DNQVQEEGIAPVVR
+2750 
-2764 SRSVEYEVPDLSVV
+2764 
-2778 LQPEDGHSKDEE
+2778 GHSKDAE
-2790 KAENRVP
+2790 KGENRVP

-2850 ISSEHN
+2850 ISPEHN
-2856 DMEEDTQILTSNAD
+2856 DLEEDTQILTSNAD

-2943 ASVKSPREASSVRR
+2943 ASVKSPREASSARR

-2971 IERPIVDDDDDDDKD
+2971 IERPIVDDDDDKD

-3012 FNFTI
+3012 YNFTI

-3078 TTAPVPKVESVIP
+3078 ETAPVPKVESVIP
-3091 KARSSVSQFEPVAIQ
+3091 KATSSVSQFEPVAIQ

-3114 IVKDSR
+3114 IVKEPR
-3120 SSWRKEASLPSDADD
+3120 SSWRREASLSSDADD

-3140 WMRHYSKGLHQRG
+3140 WMRHYSKGLYQRG
-3153 HHQPSTSKFTEKEST
+3153 HHQPPTSKFTEKEST

-3200 IDGRAR
+3200 IDGRAH
-3206 IEPASFPSVTNRSQP
+3206 IEPAPFPSVTNRSQT

>member
-2622 EYEVPDLSIV
+2622 EYEVPDLS
-2632 LQPEDDHSF
+2632 
-2641 KANER
+2641 
-2646 KSSTTS
+2646 
-2652 TSSEES
+2652 
-2658 GRLSP
+2658 
-2663 NLGVS
+2663 
-2668 VQRHETVHHVS
+2668 
-2679 TPDHFSINQVDVPA
+2679 
-2693 VTEDPLVIVTRSFKR
+2693 
-2708 PVPENDEE
+2708 
-2716 GATEHSK
+2716 
-2723 VQLNE
+2723 
-2728 PPVTLAYHLQ
+2728 
-2738 YTHNIR
+2738 
-2744 MGMEDN
+2744 
-2750 DNQVQEEGIAPVVR
+2750 
-2764 SRSVEYEVPDLSVV
+2764 VV

>member
-38 NKPVGTLKTQVSGP
+38 NKPEGTLKTQVSGP

-261 STDASGPDVNISKK
+261 STDASGPGVNISKK
-275 RPGAKLD
+275 RPEAKLD

-422 TAYPHVKSADVPSG
+422 TAYRHVKSADVPSG

-732 SGPEFDVNRPKA
+732 SGPEFDANRPKA

-758 DGPDRDF
+758 DIPDRDF

-874 PNINFRGPKAGPSVK
+874 PNIDFRGPKAGPSVK

-1037 RADAPDRDFNIK
+1037 RADVPDRDFNIK

-1303 PKVGGLGPGIDLSG
+1303 PKVGGSGPGIDLSG

-1434 SGPKVSAGRSSTDFS
+1434 SGPKVSAGRPSTDFS

-1736 APKPQFGGE
+1736 APKPQFDGE

-1805 PKIETGDVSLEGSL
+1805 PKIETGDVSSEGSL
-1819 PELDTSAESPA
+1819 PELDTLAESPA
-1830 IGLDDRQLDI
+1830 IGLNDRQLDI

-2242 SIPKHKTSP
+2242 SIPKHTTSP

-2292 ALKVE
+2292 APKVE

-2321 SLSSEK
+2321 SLSSDK

-2632 LQPEDDHSF
+2632 LQPED
-2641 KANER
+2641 
-2646 KSSTTS
+2646 
-2652 TSSEES
+2652 
-2658 GRLSP
+2658 
-2663 NLGVS
+2663 
-2668 VQRHETVHHVS
+2668 
-2679 TPDHFSINQVDVPA
+2679 
-2693 VTEDPLVIVTRSFKR
+2693 
-2708 PVPENDEE
+2708 
-2716 GATEHSK
+2716 
-2723 VQLNE
+2723 
-2728 PPVTLAYHLQ
+2728 
-2738 YTHNIR
+2738 
-2744 MGMEDN
+2744 
-2750 DNQVQEEGIAPVVR
+2750 
-2764 SRSVEYEVPDLSVV
+2764 
-2778 LQPEDGHSKDEE
+2778 GHSKDEE

-2870 VQLSEPSNDVQLD
+2870 VQLSEPNNDVQLD

-3114 IVKDSR
+3114 ILKDSR

>member
-2407 VIVTRSFKRPVPEN
+2407 VIVTRSFKRPVPES

-2562 PVPEN
+2562 PVPE
-2567 DEEGATEHS
+2567 S
-2576 KVQLN
+2576 
-2581 EPPVTLAYHLQYT
+2581 
-2594 HNIRMGMEDN
+2594 
-2604 DNQVQEE
+2604 
-2611 GIAPVVRSRSV
+2611 
-2622 EYEVPDLSIV
+2622 
-2632 LQPEDDHSF
+2632 
-2641 KANER
+2641 
-2646 KSSTTS
+2646 
-2652 TSSEES
+2652 
-2658 GRLSP
+2658 
-2663 NLGVS
+2663 
-2668 VQRHETVHHVS
+2668 
-2679 TPDHFSINQVDVPA
+2679 
-2693 VTEDPLVIVTRSFKR
+2693 
-2708 PVPENDEE
+2708 DEE

>member
-38 NKPVGTLKTQVSGP
+38 NKPEGTLKTQVSGP
-52 DTFTDVDLGKPSYD
+52 DTFTDVDLDKPSYD

-82 ASSGDR
+82 ASNGDR

-103 NTPDRKAQD
+103 NTPDMTVDRKAQD

-122 KLPSRDFDGPDGHME
+122 KRPSRDFDGPDGHME

-205 AEIDLPS
+205 AEMNLPS

-275 RPGAKLD
+275 RPGAKFD

-337 CVGSGDKDEPYRTN
+337 CVGSRDKDEPYRTN

-360 PPEVDGSLKMEK
+360 PPEVDGSLKMDK

-466 KGDFSGPKFDASR
+466 KGDFSGPEFDASR

-517 DVNRPKGGVS
+517 DVNRPKGRVS
-527 RPEMDLRGPSA
+527 RPEMDLSGPSA

-631 IKDAKVH
+631 IKDPKVR

-707 GIDYSGPNAD
+707 GIDYN
-717 LPKGDFN
+717 
-724 IKGPKGDF
+724 
-732 SGPEFDVNRPKA
+732 
-744 GFSGPEIDPSGPSA
+744 
-758 DGPDRDF
+758 
-765 HIKGPKGD
+765 
-773 FSGPEFEASRFKAG
+773 
-787 VSRPEID
+787 
-794 LSGPSADVSKG
+794 
-805 DFNVRGPKG
+805 
-814 DFSGPEFDACRP
+814 
-826 EIGVNGPEI
+826 
-835 DLSGPNSGVS
+835 
-845 NGEINIKGPKGEFSR
+845 
-860 SELDSLRPETEFSG
+860 
-874 PNINFRGPKAGPSVK
+874 
-889 EPNMELTGKPKISG
+889 
-903 PGLDVSTRNIKDPKV
+903 
-918 HLDAPSAEIDLP
+918 
-930 SRKKRMGGNCFSCA
+930 
-944 GGADKDVPYGK
+944 
-955 KAVDANVDLKGS
+955 
-967 DAGVSGPKLDTSRP
+967 
-981 KVGVSGPGIDYSG
+981 G
-994 PSADLPKGE
+994 PSADLPMGD
-1003 FNIKGPKGDF
+1003 FNINGPKGDF

-1037 RADAPDRDFNIK
+1037 RADVPDRDFNIK

-1090 KRPKG
+1090 KRSKG

-1104 SRFKAEV
+1104 SRFKAGV

-1122 ADVSKKDFN
+1122 ADVSKRDFN

-1204 PKAGASVKEPNMEL
+1204 PKAGPSVKEPNMEL

-1269 ADKDLPYGKKRVD
+1269 ADKDLPYGKKRED
-1282 ANVDLKGPHADFSA
+1282 ANVDLKGPHADFSG

-1303 PKVGGLGPGIDLSG
+1303 PKVGGSGPGIDLSG

-1330 RPKGDFSGPEFDASR
+1330 RPKGDFSRSEFDASR

-1372 GPKGDYSGLDVDASR
+1372 GPKGDYSGLNVDASR
-1387 PNPGLPGPHLELS
+1387 PKPGLPGPHLELS

-1410 FNTGGPKANLSR
+1410 FNIGGPKANLSR
-1422 PEFDTSYPKAGV
+1422 PEFDTSYPKSGV
-1434 SGPKVSAGRSSTDFS
+1434 SGPKVSAGRPSTDFS

-1472 DLDASIGKVEDPEV
+1472 DLDASIGKVEYPEV

-1497 PCRKKRKSVNCLSCT
+1497 PSRKKRKSVNCLSCT

-1537 KNRDGEFELG
+1537 KNRDGEFDLG

-1610 DISLPNVTHEKPE
+1610 DISLPNVTHEKPK

-1636 ELRSPGLDINS
+1636 ELRSPGLDVHS

-1682 AEVPGLRISGSKPS
+1682 AEVLGLRISGSKPS

-1720 KPDLDTKAELP
+1720 KPDLHTKAELP
-1731 DLEIS
+1731 DLDIS

-1782 TGEYLDIDI
+1782 TGEYLDTDI

-1830 IGLDDRQLDI
+1830 IGLDNRQLDI

-1868 GGKDYDTNFDWSV
+1868 GGKDCDTNFDWSV

-1890 SNLAKL
+1890 SNLTKL

-2102 EKEGKKKPSKGD
+2102 EKEGKKKLSKGD

-2146 VKQKDSK
+2146 VRQKDSK
-2153 QHKTSTS
+2153 QHKTPTS

-2183 APVKYNVEYT
+2183 APVKYKVENT

-2242 SIPKHKTSP
+2242 SIPKHTTSP

-2292 ALKVE
+2292 APKVE

-2337 KMESPSIEVKDPSA
+2337 KMESPSIELKDPSA

-2357 TTSTSSEE
+2357 TTSTSSEG

-2378 RHETVHHVSTPDHFS
+2378 RQETVHHVSTPDHFS

-2407 VIVTRSFKRPVPEN
+2407 VIVTRSFKRPVPES

-2475 VEYEVPDLS
+2475 VEYEVPDFS

-2505 STSSEESGRLS
+2505 STSSEGSGRLS

-2525 HETVHHVSTPDHF
+2525 QETVHHVSTPDHF

-2545 PAVTEDPL
+2545 PTVTEDPL

-2562 PVPEN
+2562 PVPES

-2581 EPPVTLAYHLQYT
+2581 EPLVTLAYHLQYT

-2611 GIAPVVRSRSV
+2611 GIAPAVRSRSV

-2668 VQRHETVHHVS
+2668 MQRHETVHHVS

-2708 PVPENDEE
+2708 PVPENDKE

-2738 YTHNIR
+2738 YSHNIR

-2764 SRSVEYEVPDLSVV
+2764 SRSVEYEVPDLSIV

-2856 DMEEDTQILTSNAD
+2856 DFEEDTQILTSNAD

-2943 ASVKSPREASSVRR
+2943 ASVKSPREASSARR

-2971 IERPIVDDDDDDDKD
+2971 IERPIMDDDDDDDDDDKD

-3012 FNFTI
+3012 YNFTI

-3023 TVDVQVQANDSKEP
+3023 TVDVQVQANNSKEP

-3078 TTAPVPKVESVIP
+3078 ETAPVPKVESVIP
-3091 KARSSVSQFEPVAIQ
+3091 KATSSVSQFEPVAIQ

>member
-38 NKPVGTLKTQVSGP
+38 NKPEGTLKTQVSAP
-52 DTFTDVDLGKPSYD
+52 DTFTDVDLGKPSYG

-103 NTPDRKAQD
+103 NTPDMTADRKAQD

-122 KLPSRDFDGPDGHME
+122 KLPSRDFDGPDGDME

-149 GPEIRDPDVGDTQKE
+149 GPEIRDPDVGDTQNE
-164 YGLRGSA
+164 HGLRGSA
-171 PDVDIGVD
+171 PDVDIDVD

-187 SLPTEGV
+187 SLPTAGV

-205 AEIDLPS
+205 AEMNLPS
-212 GKKKIGNCLTCTAS
+212 GKKKLGNCLACTAS

-282 TGDVD
+282 TDDVD
-287 SPEARLNTE
+287 SPEARLSTE

-301 AKLSSGRVK
+301 AKLSPGRVK
-310 GPSAS
+310 GHSAS

-324 FPSAKKKSGSCFS
+324 FPSTKKKSGSCFS

-351 RGKTDFSWN
+351 REKTDFGWN

-466 KGDFSGPKFDASR
+466 KGDFSGPEFDASR

-491 SGPSPDLPKGD
+491 SGPGPDLPRD

-527 RPEMDLRGPSA
+527 RPEMDLSGPSL

-548 GPKGVF
+548 GPKGDF
-554 PGPEFDAR
+554 PGPEFDAC
-562 RPEIGVNGP
+562 RPEIGVNRP

-579 SDVSNGEFNMGGP
+579 SDVSNGEFNMRGP

-631 IKDAKVH
+631 IKD
-638 LDAPSAEI
+638 
-646 DLPSRKKRMG
+646 
-656 GNCFS
+656 
-661 CAGGADKD
+661 
-669 VPYGKKAVDAN
+669 
-680 VDLKGSDAGVAGPKL
+680 
-695 DTSRPTVGVSGP
+695 
-707 GIDYSGPNAD
+707 
-717 LPKGDFN
+717 
-724 IKGPKGDF
+724 
-732 SGPEFDVNRPKA
+732 
-744 GFSGPEIDPSGPSA
+744 
-758 DGPDRDF
+758 
-765 HIKGPKGD
+765 
-773 FSGPEFEASRFKAG
+773 
-787 VSRPEID
+787 
-794 LSGPSADVSKG
+794 
-805 DFNVRGPKG
+805 
-814 DFSGPEFDACRP
+814 
-826 EIGVNGPEI
+826 
-835 DLSGPNSGVS
+835 
-845 NGEINIKGPKGEFSR
+845 
-860 SELDSLRPETEFSG
+860 
-874 PNINFRGPKAGPSVK
+874 
-889 EPNMELTGKPKISG
+889 
-903 PGLDVSTRNIKDPKV
+903 PKV
-918 HLDAPSAEIDLP
+918 HFDAPSAEIDLP

-967 DAGVSGPKLDTSRP
+967 DAGVSGPKLDTSP
-981 KVGVSGPGIDYSG
+981 PTVGVSGPGIDYSG
-994 PSADLPKGE
+994 PSADLPKGD

-1027 SGSEIDVSGP
+1027 SGSEIDVKGL
-1037 RADAPDRDFNIK
+1037 RADVPDRDFNIK

-1059 FDANRPK
+1059 FDAIRPK

-1090 KRPKG
+1090 KGPKG

-1104 SRFKAEV
+1104 SRFKAGV

-1122 ADVSKKDFN
+1122 VDVSKRDFN
-1131 VMGPK
+1131 IRGPK
-1136 GDFSGPEFDACRP
+1136 GDFPGPEFEACRP

-1180 FSRSELDSLRPETEF
+1180 FSRSELGSLRPETEF

-1230 VSTGNIKD
+1230 LSTGNIKD

-1269 ADKDLPYGKKRVD
+1269 ADKDLPYGKKGVD
-1282 ANVDLKGPHADFSA
+1282 ANVDLKGPHADFSG

-1303 PKVGGLGPGIDLSG
+1303 PEVGGSGPGIDLSG

-1322 FKGDVNIT
+1322 LKGDVNIT
-1330 RPKGDFSGPEFDASR
+1330 GPKGDFSGPEFDASR

-1351 EPEIDVSGLSADIS
+1351 EPEIDVSGLSAGIS

-1387 PNPGLPGPHLELS
+1387 PKPGLPGPHLELS

-1410 FNTGGPKANLSR
+1410 FNIGGPKANLSR
-1422 PEFDTSYPKAGV
+1422 PEFDTSYPKSGV
-1434 SGPKVSAGRSSTDFS
+1434 SGPKVSAGRPSTDFS

-1459 ADLSVEKPKVSGP
+1459 ADLSVEKPKVSGS

-1497 PCRKKRKSVNCLSCT
+1497 PSKKKRKSVNCLSCT

-1610 DISLPNVTHEKPE
+1610 DISLPNVTHEKPK
-1623 LSGTFTGVQDKDI
+1623 LAGTFTGEEDKDI
-1636 ELRSPGLDINS
+1636 ELRGPGLDVHS
-1647 SQGSADWGISGS
+1647 SQGSADWGIPGS

-1672 SISGGDLDAD
+1672 SISGGDLDTD

-1720 KPDLDTKAELP
+1720 KPDLDTKADQP
-1731 DLEIS
+1731 DLDIS
-1736 APKPQFGGE
+1736 ARKPQFGGE

-1767 PGIGRGV
+1767 PGIGVGV

-1782 TGEYLDIDI
+1782 TGEYLDTDI
-1791 NRPDINEYDMDIPK
+1791 NRSDINEYDMDIPK

-1923 DYEEP
+1923 DYDEP

-1946 SPKKTDYPKPGFE
+1946 SPKKTDYPEPGFE

-1966 IDVGKDGIER
+1966 IDIGKDGIER

-2242 SIPKHKTSP
+2242 SIPKHTTSP

-2265 TNQQKYIIEPHD
+2265 TNQQKYIIEPRD

-2292 ALKVE
+2292 APKVE
-2297 FHSVKPEDTKFS
+2297 FHSVKPEDPKFS

-2337 KMESPSIEVKDPSA
+2337 KMESPSIELKDPSLFFTKA

-2378 RHETVHHVSTPDHFS
+2378 RQETVHQVSAPDHFS

-2407 VIVTRSFKRPVPEN
+2407 VIVTRSFKRPVPES
-2421 DEEGATEHSK
+2421 DEEGATKHSK

-2440 LAYHLQYT
+2440 LAYHLQYS

-2454 MEDNDNQ
+2454 MDDNDNR

-2484 IVLQPEDDHSFKAN
+2484 IVLQPED
-2498 ERKSSTT
+2498 
-2505 STSSEESGRLS
+2505 
-2516 PNLGVSVQR
+2516 
-2525 HETVHHVSTPDHF
+2525 
-2538 SINQVDV
+2538 
-2545 PAVTEDPL
+2545 
-2553 VIVTRSFKR
+2553 
-2562 PVPEN
+2562 
-2567 DEEGATEHS
+2567 
-2576 KVQLN
+2576 
-2581 EPPVTLAYHLQYT
+2581 
-2594 HNIRMGMEDN
+2594 
-2604 DNQVQEE
+2604 
-2611 GIAPVVRSRSV
+2611 
-2622 EYEVPDLSIV
+2622 
-2632 LQPEDDHSF
+2632 
-2641 KANER
+2641 
-2646 KSSTTS
+2646 
-2652 TSSEES
+2652 
-2658 GRLSP
+2658 
-2663 NLGVS
+2663 
-2668 VQRHETVHHVS
+2668 
-2679 TPDHFSINQVDVPA
+2679 
-2693 VTEDPLVIVTRSFKR
+2693 
-2708 PVPENDEE
+2708 
-2716 GATEHSK
+2716 
-2723 VQLNE
+2723 
-2728 PPVTLAYHLQ
+2728 
-2738 YTHNIR
+2738 
-2744 MGMEDN
+2744 
-2750 DNQVQEEGIAPVVR
+2750 
-2764 SRSVEYEVPDLSVV
+2764 
-2778 LQPEDGHSKDEE
+2778 GHSKDAE
-2790 KAENRVP
+2790 KAENRVA
-2797 TDEKDRASPTMNIQA
+2797 TDVKDRASPTMNIQA

-2850 ISSEHN
+2850 ISPEHN
-2856 DMEEDTQILTSNAD
+2856 DLEEDTQILTSNAD

-2943 ASVKSPREASSVRR
+2943 ASVKSPREASSARR

-2971 IERPIVDDDDDDDKD
+2971 IERPIVDDDDDKD

-3012 FNFTI
+3012 YNFTI

-3078 TTAPVPKVESVIP
+3078 ETAPVPKVESVIP
-3091 KARSSVSQFEPVAIQ
+3091 KATSSVSQFEPVAIQ

-3114 IVKDSR
+3114 IVKEPR
-3120 SSWRKEASLPSDADD
+3120 SSWRREASLPSDADD

-3140 WMRHYSKGLHQRG
+3140 WMRHYSKGLYQRG
-3153 HHQPSTSKFTEKEST
+3153 HHQPPTSKFTEKEST

-3200 IDGRAR
+3200 IDGRAH
-3206 IEPASFPSVTNRSQP
+3206 IEPAPFPSVTNRSQT

>member
-1 MSPELEAGVPTL
+1 MEL
-13 DVEGVQGRAPDGEA
+13 
-27 LLDVNMGKPHL
+27 
-38 NKPVGTLKTQVSGP
+38 
-52 DTFTDVDLGKPSYD
+52 
-66 LDLPS
+66 
-71 SKRKSAKCFSC
+71 
-82 ASSGDR
+82 
-88 DEPYIKGKSNVGIGL
+88 
-103 NTPDRKAQD
+103 
-112 VKLSTGKPDL
+112 TGKP
-122 KLPSRDFDGPDGHME
+122 KIS
-137 MKAGRN
+137 
-143 FDMSGS
+143 
-149 GPEIRDPDVGDTQKE
+149 
-164 YGLRGSA
+164 
-171 PDVDIGVD
+171 
-179 HGRYNGDA
+179 
-187 SLPTEGV
+187 
-194 APKGPGLGPSS
+194 GPGL
-205 AEIDLPS
+205 
-212 GKKKIGNCLTCTAS
+212 
-226 GKKDEP
+226 
-232 YRKARKNYG
+232 
-241 YEFEGQDVDG
+241 DV
-251 SIEMKRLSGP
+251 
-261 STDASGPDVNISKK
+261 
-275 RPGAKLD
+275 
-282 TGDVD
+282 
-287 SPEARLNTE
+287 
-296 ISGPN
+296 
-301 AKLSSGRVK
+301 
-310 GPSAS
+310 
-315 GDVHSPEVD
+315 
-324 FPSAKKKSGSCFS
+324 
-337 CVGSGDKDEPYRTN
+337 
-351 RGKTDFSWN
+351 
-360 PPEVDGSLKMEK
+360 
-372 PDELDISGSG
+372 
-382 PGFSGR
+382 
-388 GEKKDLGYQV
+388 
-398 TGPDFNVHGPNKG
+398 
-411 ISTEIPKMAVD
+411 
-422 TAYPHVKSADVPSG
+422 
-436 NMSAGISG
+436 
-444 PEIDLSGP
+444 
-452 SADVPDR
+452 
-459 DFTIKGP
+459 
-466 KGDFSGPKFDASR
+466 
-479 PKAGVSGPEIDL
+479 
-491 SGPSPDLPKGD
+491 
-502 INIKGL
+502 
-508 KGDFSGPKF
+508 
-517 DVNRPKGGVS
+517 
-527 RPEMDLRGPSA
+527 
-538 DVSKGDFNVR
+538 
-548 GPKGVF
+548 
-554 PGPEFDAR
+554 
-562 RPEIGVNGP
+562 
-571 EIDLDGPN
+571 
-579 SDVSNGEFNMGGP
+579 
-592 KGDSFRPETE
+592 
-602 FSGPNI
+602 
-608 DLRGPKAGAS
+608 
-618 SVSGPGPDLSTGN
+618 STGN

-695 DTSRPTVGVSGP
+695 DTSRPTAGVSGP
-707 GIDYSGPNAD
+707 GIDYSGPSAD

-732 SGPEFDVNRPKA
+732 SGPEFDAIRPKAGFSGSEIDVSGPRVDVPDRDFNIKGPKGDFSGPEFDANRPKA

-758 DGPDRDF
+758 DIPDRDF
-765 HIKGPKGD
+765 HIKRPKGD

-860 SELDSLRPETEFSG
+860 SE
-874 PNINFRGPKAGPSVK
+874 I
-889 EPNMELTGKPKISG
+889 
-903 PGLDVSTRNIKDPKV
+903 
-918 HLDAPSAEIDLP
+918 
-930 SRKKRMGGNCFSCA
+930 
-944 GGADKDVPYGK
+944 
-955 KAVDANVDLKGS
+955 
-967 DAGVSGPKLDTSRP
+967 
-981 KVGVSGPGIDYSG
+981 
-994 PSADLPKGE
+994 
-1003 FNIKGPKGDF
+1003 
-1013 SGPEFDAIRPKAGF
+1013 
-1027 SGSEIDVSGP
+1027 
-1037 RADAPDRDFNIK
+1037 
-1049 GPKGDFSGPE
+1049 
-1059 FDANRPK
+1059 
-1066 AGFSGPEID
+1066 
-1075 PSGPSADIPD
+1075 
-1085 RDFHI
+1085 
-1090 KRPKG
+1090 
-1095 DFSGPEFEA
+1095 
-1104 SRFKAEV
+1104 
-1111 SRPEIDLSGPS
+1111 
-1122 ADVSKKDFN
+1122 
-1131 VMGPK
+1131 
-1136 GDFSGPEFDACRP
+1136 
-1149 EIGVNGPEIDLSGP
+1149 
-1163 NSGVSNGEIN
+1163 
-1173 IKGPKGE
+1173 
-1180 FSRSELDSLRPETEF
+1180 DSLRPETEF

-1243 DAPSAELDLPS
+1243 DAPSSELDLPS

-1282 ANVDLKGPHADFSA
+1282 ANVDLKGPHADFSG

-1303 PKVGGLGPGIDLSG
+1303 PKVGGSGPGIDLSG

-1387 PNPGLPGPHLELS
+1387 PKPGLPGPHLELS

-1422 PEFDTSYPKAGV
+1422 PEFDTSYPKSGV
-1434 SGPKVSAGRSSTDFS
+1434 SGPKVSAGRPSTDFS

-1472 DLDASIGKVEDPEV
+1472 DLDASIGKVEDPEG

-1497 PCRKKRKSVNCLSCT
+1497 PSRKKRKSVNCLSCT

-1636 ELRSPGLDINS
+1636 QLRSPGLDINS

-1774 GGLDKNMR
+1774 GGLDKNIR

-1998 EDEPP
+1998 DEPP

-2083 PKQKEKERKSSTSS
+2083 PKQEEKERKSSTSS

-2102 EKEGKKKPSKGD
+2102 EKEGEKKPSKGD

-2242 SIPKHKTSP
+2242 SIPKHTTSP

-2292 ALKVE
+2292 APKVE

-2321 SLSSEK
+2321 SLSSDK

-2337 KMESPSIEVKDPSA
+2337 KMESPSIELKDPSA

-2440 LAYHLQYT
+2440 LAYHLQYS

-2581 EPPVTLAYHLQYT
+2581 EPPVTLAYHLQYS

-2622 EYEVPDLSIV
+2622 EYEVPDLSI
-2632 LQPEDDHSF
+2632 
-2641 KANER
+2641 
-2646 KSSTTS
+2646 
-2652 TSSEES
+2652 
-2658 GRLSP
+2658 
-2663 NLGVS
+2663 
-2668 VQRHETVHHVS
+2668 
-2679 TPDHFSINQVDVPA
+2679 
-2693 VTEDPLVIVTRSFKR
+2693 
-2708 PVPENDEE
+2708 
-2716 GATEHSK
+2716 
-2723 VQLNE
+2723 
-2728 PPVTLAYHLQ
+2728 
-2738 YTHNIR
+2738 
-2744 MGMEDN
+2744 
-2750 DNQVQEEGIAPVVR
+2750 
-2764 SRSVEYEVPDLSVV
+2764 V

-2943 ASVKSPREASSVRR
+2943 ASVKSPREASSARR

-3058 VSQFDIIAVKP
+3058 VFQFDIIAVKP

-3078 TTAPVPKVESVIP
+3078 KTAPVPKVESVIP
-3091 KARSSVSQFEPVAIQ
+3091 KATSSVSQFEPVAIQ

-3114 IVKDSR
+3114 ILKDSR

>member
-1 MSPELEAGVPTL
+1 MSPELEADVPTL

-38 NKPVGTLKTQVSGP
+38 NKPEGTLKTQVSSP

-205 AEIDLPS
+205 AEMDLPS

-466 KGDFSGPKFDASR
+466 KGDFSGPEFDASR

-502 INIKGL
+502 INIKGM

-608 DLRGPKAGAS
+608 DLRGPKAGSS
-618 SVSGPGPDLSTGN
+618 SVSGLGPDLSTGN

-695 DTSRPTVGVSGP
+695 DTSRPTAGVSGP
-707 GIDYSGPNAD
+707 GIDYSGPSAD

-732 SGPEFDVNRPKA
+732 SGPEFDANRPKA

-874 PNINFRGPKAGPSVK
+874 PNIDFRGPKAGASVK

-903 PGLDVSTRNIKDPKV
+903 PGLDVSTGNIKDAKV

-967 DAGVSGPKLDTSRP
+967 DAGVAGPKLDTSRP
-981 KVGVSGPGIDYSG
+981 TAGVSGPGIDYSG
-994 PSADLPKGE
+994 PSADLPKGD

-1037 RADAPDRDFNIK
+1037 RVDVPDRDFNIK

-1075 PSGPSADIPD
+1075 PSGPSADGPD

-1090 KRPKG
+1090 KGPKG

-1104 SRFKAEV
+1104 SRFKAGV

-1122 ADVSKKDFN
+1122 ADVSKGDFN
-1131 VMGPK
+1131 VRGPK

-1230 VSTGNIKD
+1230 VSTENIKD

-1387 PNPGLPGPHLELS
+1387 PKPGLPGPYLELS

-1410 FNTGGPKANLSR
+1410 FNIGGPKANLSR
-1422 PEFDTSYPKAGV
+1422 PEFDTSYPKSGV
-1434 SGPKVSAGRSSTDFS
+1434 SGPKVSAGRPSTDFS

-1497 PCRKKRKSVNCLSCT
+1497 PSRKKRKSVNCLSCT

-1523 KAMDANIDLEGPNG
+1523 KAMDANIDLDGPNG

-1603 AGNKGEI
+1603 AGSKGEI
-1610 DISLPNVTHEKPE
+1610 DISLPNVTHEKPK

-1712 SDLRFGIS
+1712 SDLRFGRS

-1774 GGLDKNMR
+1774 GGLDKNIR

-2083 PKQKEKERKSSTSS
+2083 PKQEEKERKSSTSS

-2102 EKEGKKKPSKGD
+2102 EKEGEKKPSKGD

-2378 RHETVHHVSTPDHFS
+2378 RQETVHHVSTPDHFS

-2525 HETVHHVSTPDHF
+2525 QETVHHVSTPDHF

-2632 LQPEDDHSF
+2632 LQPED
-2641 KANER
+2641 
-2646 KSSTTS
+2646 
-2652 TSSEES
+2652 
-2658 GRLSP
+2658 
-2663 NLGVS
+2663 
-2668 VQRHETVHHVS
+2668 
-2679 TPDHFSINQVDVPA
+2679 
-2693 VTEDPLVIVTRSFKR
+2693 
-2708 PVPENDEE
+2708 
-2716 GATEHSK
+2716 
-2723 VQLNE
+2723 
-2728 PPVTLAYHLQ
+2728 
-2738 YTHNIR
+2738 
-2744 MGMEDN
+2744 
-2750 DNQVQEEGIAPVVR
+2750 
-2764 SRSVEYEVPDLSVV
+2764 
-2778 LQPEDGHSKDEE
+2778 GHSKDEE

-2856 DMEEDTQILTSNAD
+2856 DMEEDTQILISNAD

>member
-1 MSPELEAGVPTL
+1 MRLIQLYYVSLSKSFTLECPYVSALHYSTVYFTGRSVDIPDGIIEESCKVDMSPELEAGVPTL

-38 NKPVGTLKTQVSGP
+38 NKPEGTLKTQVSGP
-52 DTFTDVDLGKPSYD
+52 DTFTDVDLGKPSYG

-103 NTPDRKAQD
+103 STPDTTADRKAQD

-122 KLPSRDFDGPDGHME
+122 KLPSRDFDGPDGRME

-149 GPEIRDPDVGDTQKE
+149 GPEKRDPDVGDTQKE

-171 PDVDIGVD
+171 PDVDVDVD
-179 HGRYNGDA
+179 HGRYSGDA
-187 SLPTEGV
+187 SLPTAGV

-205 AEIDLPS
+205 AEMNLSS
-212 GKKKIGNCLTCTAS
+212 GKKKLGNCLACTAS

-261 STDASGPDVNISKK
+261 STDASGP
-275 RPGAKLD
+275 AKLD
-282 TGDVD
+282 TSDVD
-287 SPEARLNTE
+287 SPEGRLSTE
-296 ISGPN
+296 ISGPY
-301 AKLSSGRVK
+301 AKLSSGSVK

-315 GDVHSPEVD
+315 ADVHSPEVD

-351 RGKTDFSWN
+351 RGKTDFGWN

-466 KGDFSGPKFDASR
+466 KGDFSGPEFDASR

-527 RPEMDLRGPSA
+527 RPEMDLSGPSA

-548 GPKGVF
+548 GPKGDF

-579 SDVSNGEFNMGGP
+579 PDVSNGEFNMRGP
-592 KGDSFRPETE
+592 KGDSLRPETE

-608 DLRGPKAGAS
+608 DLRGPKASAS
-618 SVSGPGPDLSTGN
+618 SV
-631 IKDAKVH
+631 
-638 LDAPSAEI
+638 
-646 DLPSRKKRMG
+646 
-656 GNCFS
+656 
-661 CAGGADKD
+661 
-669 VPYGKKAVDAN
+669 
-680 VDLKGSDAGVAGPKL
+680 
-695 DTSRPTVGVSGP
+695 
-707 GIDYSGPNAD
+707 
-717 LPKGDFN
+717 
-724 IKGPKGDF
+724 
-732 SGPEFDVNRPKA
+732 
-744 GFSGPEIDPSGPSA
+744 
-758 DGPDRDF
+758 
-765 HIKGPKGD
+765 
-773 FSGPEFEASRFKAG
+773 
-787 VSRPEID
+787 
-794 LSGPSADVSKG
+794 
-805 DFNVRGPKG
+805 
-814 DFSGPEFDACRP
+814 
-826 EIGVNGPEI
+826 
-835 DLSGPNSGVS
+835 
-845 NGEINIKGPKGEFSR
+845 
-860 SELDSLRPETEFSG
+860 
-874 PNINFRGPKAGPSVK
+874 
-889 EPNMELTGKPKISG
+889 SG
-903 PGLDVSTRNIKDPKV
+903 PGLDVSTGNIKDPKV

-967 DAGVSGPKLDTSRP
+967 DAGVSGPKLHTSRP

-994 PSADLPKGE
+994 PSADFPKGD

-1037 RADAPDRDFNIK
+1037 RVDVPDRDFNIK

-1059 FDANRPK
+1059 FDAIRPK

-1075 PSGPSADIPD
+1075 PSGPSSDIPD

-1090 KRPKG
+1090 K
-1095 DFSGPEFEA
+1095 
-1104 SRFKAEV
+1104 
-1111 SRPEIDLSGPS
+1111 
-1122 ADVSKKDFN
+1122 
-1131 VMGPK
+1131 GPK

-1180 FSRSELDSLRPETEF
+1180 FPRSEIDSLRPETEF

-1269 ADKDLPYGKKRVD
+1269 ADKDLPYGKKGVD
-1282 ANVDLKGPHADFSA
+1282 ANVDLKGPHADFSG

-1303 PKVGGLGPGIDLSG
+1303 PKVGGSGPGIDLSG

-1351 EPEIDVSGLSADIS
+1351 KPEIDVSGLSADIS
-1365 KADFDVR
+1365 KAECDVR
-1372 GPKGDYSGLDVDASR
+1372 GPKGDLSGLDVDASR
-1387 PNPGLPGPHLELS
+1387 PKPGLPGHHLELS

-1410 FNTGGPKANLSR
+1410 FNIGGPKANLSR
-1422 PEFDTSYPKAGV
+1422 PEFDTSYPKPGV
-1434 SGPKVSAGRSSTDFS
+1434 SGPKVSAGRPSTDFS

-1497 PCRKKRKSVNCLSCT
+1497 PSRKKRKSVNCLSCT

-1569 IDSEDLAMKI
+1569 TDSEDLAKKI

-1610 DISLPNVTHEKPE
+1610 DISLPNVTHEKPK
-1623 LSGTFTGVQDKDI
+1623 LSGTFTGVEDKDI
-1636 ELRSPGLDINS
+1636 ELRGSGLDVHS

-1672 SISGGDLDAD
+1672 SISGGDLDTD

-1720 KPDLDTKAELP
+1720 KPDLDTKADQP
-1731 DLEIS
+1731 DLDIS
-1736 APKPQFGGE
+1736 ARKPQFGGE

-1758 NDFNFDPSL
+1758 NDFNFDPRL
-1767 PGIGRGV
+1767 PGIGPGV

-1868 GGKDYDTNFDWSV
+1868 EGKDYDTNFDWSV

-1902 LAVVNDSNLELQS
+1902 LVVVNDSNLELQS

-1966 IDVGKDGIER
+1966 IDIGKDGIER

-2122 IKPKKRKSSGSSSS
+2122 IKPKKRNSSGSSSS

-2242 SIPKHKTSP
+2242 GTPKHTTSP

-2292 ALKVE
+2292 APKVE
-2297 FHSVKPEDTKFS
+2297 FHSVKPEDPKFS

-2321 SLSSEK
+2321 SLSSER

-2337 KMESPSIEVKDPSA
+2337 KMESPSIELKDPSLFFTKA

-2372 LGVSVQ
+2372 LGVNVQ

-2407 VIVTRSFKRPVPEN
+2407 VIVTRSFKRPVPES

-2440 LAYHLQYT
+2440 LAYHLQYS

-2516 PNLGVSVQR
+2516 PNLGVNVQR

-2562 PVPEN
+2562 PVPES

-2581 EPPVTLAYHLQYT
+2581 EPPVTLAYHLQYS

-2663 NLGVS
+2663 NLGVN

-2708 PVPENDEE
+2708 PVPESDEE

-2738 YTHNIR
+2738 YSHNIR

-2764 SRSVEYEVPDLSVV
+2764 SRSVEYEVPDLSIV

-2850 ISSEHN
+2850 ISPEHN
-2856 DMEEDTQILTSNAD
+2856 DLEEDTQILTSNAD

-2894 DYHLPRAEEEWIV
+2894 DYHLPRAEEEWIA

-2943 ASVKSPREASSVRR
+2943 ASVKSPREASSARR

-2971 IERPIVDDDDDDDKD
+2971 IERPIVDDDDDKD

-3012 FNFTI
+3012 YNFTI

-3037 AKKLTTSFTQVE
+3037 AKKLTTSLTQVE

-3078 TTAPVPKVESVIP
+3078 ETAPVPKVESVIP
-3091 KARSSVSQFEPVAIQ
+3091 KATSSVSKFEPVAIQ

-3114 IVKDSR
+3114 IVKEPR
-3120 SSWRKEASLPSDADD
+3120 SSWRREASLPSDADD

-3140 WMRHYSKGLHQRG
+3140 WMRHYSKGLYQRG

-3200 IDGRAR
+3200 IDGRAH
-3206 IEPASFPSVTNRSQP
+3206 IEPAPFPSVTNRSQT

>member
-1 MSPELEAGVPTL
+1 MRLIQLYYVSLSKSFTLECPNVSASHYSTFYFTGRSVDVPDGIIEESCKVDMSPELEAGVQTL

-27 LLDVNMGKPHL
+27 VLDVNMGKPHL
-38 NKPVGTLKTQVSGP
+38 NKPEGTLKTQVSGP
-52 DTFTDVDLGKPSYD
+52 DTFTEVDLGKPSYG

-71 SKRKSAKCFSC
+71 STRKSAKCFSC

-103 NTPDRKAQD
+103 STPDMTADRKAQD
-112 VKLSTGKPDL
+112 VKLSTDKPNL
-122 KLPSRDFDGPDGHME
+122 KRPSRDFDGPDGHME
-137 MKAGRN
+137 IKAGRN

-171 PDVDIGVD
+171 PDVDIDVD
-179 HGRYNGDA
+179 HGRYSGDA
-187 SLPTEGV
+187 SLPTAGV

-205 AEIDLPS
+205 AEINLPS
-212 GKKKIGNCLTCTAS
+212 GKKKLGNCLTSTAS

-261 STDASGPDVNISKK
+261 STDASGPDVDISKK

-282 TGDVD
+282 TSDVD
-287 SPEARLNTE
+287 SPEARLSTE

-301 AKLSSGRVK
+301 AKLSSGRVT

-315 GDVHSPEVD
+315 ADVHSAEVD

-351 RGKTDFSWN
+351 RGKTDFGWN

-411 ISTEIPKMAVD
+411 ISTEIPKMAID

-436 NMSAGISG
+436 KMSAGISG

-459 DFTIKGP
+459 DFNIKGP
-466 KGDFSGPKFDASR
+466 KGDFSGPEFDASQ
-479 PKAGVSGPEIDL
+479 PKPGVSGPEIDL

-517 DVNRPKGGVS
+517 GVNRPKGAVS
-527 RPEMDLRGPSA
+527 RPETDLSGPSA
-538 DVSKGDFNVR
+538 DASRGDFNVR
-548 GPKGVF
+548 GPKGDF

-562 RPEIGVNGP
+562 RPKIGVNGP

-579 SDVSNGEFNMGGP
+579 SDVSNGEFNMRGP
-592 KGDSFRPETE
+592 KGDSVRPETE

-608 DLRGPKAGAS
+608 DFRGPKAGAS
-618 SVSGPGPDLSTGN
+618 VKELNMESTGKPSVSGPGLDVSTGN
-631 IKDAKVH
+631 IKDPTVN
-638 LDAPSAEI
+638 LDAPSAEL

-669 VPYGKKAVDAN
+669 VPYGKKALDAN
-680 VDLKGSDAGVAGPKL
+680 VDLKGSDAGVSGPKL
-695 DTSRPTVGVSGP
+695 DTSRPKVGFSGP
-707 GIDYSGPNAD
+707 GIDYNGPSAD

-724 IKGPKGDF
+724 IKGPKGDV
-732 SGPEFDVNRPKA
+732 SGPEVDAIRPKA
-744 GFSGPEIDPSGPSA
+744 GFSGSEIDVSGPRA
-758 DGPDRDF
+758 DFPDRDF
-765 HIKGPKGD
+765 NIKGSKGD

-794 LSGPSADVSKG
+794 LSGPSADVSKR

-814 DFSGPEFDACRP
+814 DFPEPEFDACRP

-835 DLSGPNSGVS
+835 DLSSTNSGFS

-860 SELDSLRPETEFSG
+860 SELDT
-874 PNINFRGPKAGPSVK
+874 
-889 EPNMELTGKPKISG
+889 
-903 PGLDVSTRNIKDPKV
+903 
-918 HLDAPSAEIDLP
+918 
-930 SRKKRMGGNCFSCA
+930 
-944 GGADKDVPYGK
+944 
-955 KAVDANVDLKGS
+955 
-967 DAGVSGPKLDTSRP
+967 
-981 KVGVSGPGIDYSG
+981 
-994 PSADLPKGE
+994 
-1003 FNIKGPKGDF
+1003 
-1013 SGPEFDAIRPKAGF
+1013 
-1027 SGSEIDVSGP
+1027 
-1037 RADAPDRDFNIK
+1037 
-1049 GPKGDFSGPE
+1049 
-1059 FDANRPK
+1059 
-1066 AGFSGPEID
+1066 
-1075 PSGPSADIPD
+1075 
-1085 RDFHI
+1085 
-1090 KRPKG
+1090 
-1095 DFSGPEFEA
+1095 
-1104 SRFKAEV
+1104 
-1111 SRPEIDLSGPS
+1111 
-1122 ADVSKKDFN
+1122 
-1131 VMGPK
+1131 
-1136 GDFSGPEFDACRP
+1136 
-1149 EIGVNGPEIDLSGP
+1149 
-1163 NSGVSNGEIN
+1163 
-1173 IKGPKGE
+1173 
-1180 FSRSELDSLRPETEF
+1180 LRPETEF

-1204 PKAGASVKEPNMEL
+1204 PKAGASVKELNMES
-1218 TGKPK
+1218 TGKPS

-1269 ADKDLPYGKKRVD
+1269 ADKDLPYGKKEVD
-1282 ANVDLKGPHADFSA
+1282 ANVDLKGPHADSSG

-1303 PKVGGLGPGIDLSG
+1303 PKVGGSGPGIDLSG

-1330 RPKGDFSGPEFDASR
+1330 GPKGDFSGPEFDASR

-1387 PNPGLPGPHLELS
+1387 PKPGLPGPHLELS
-1400 GPSADISKGD
+1400 GPSADISKED
-1410 FNTGGPKANLSR
+1410 FNIGGPKANFSR
-1422 PEFDTSYPKAGV
+1422 SEFDTSYPKSGV
-1434 SGPKVSAGRSSTDFS
+1434 SGPKVSAGRPSTDFS

-1486 NVNSPSADLDF
+1486 NLNSPSADLDF
-1497 PCRKKRKSVNCLSCT
+1497 PSGKKRKSVNCLSCT

-1523 KAMDANIDLEGPNG
+1523 KAMDTNIDLEGPTG

-1588 NKPNSSFQTPDLDVK
+1588 NKPNSSFQTPELDAK

-1610 DISLPNVTHEKPE
+1610 DISLPNVTHEKPK
-1623 LSGTFTGVQDKDI
+1623 LSGTFTGVEDQDI
-1636 ELRSPGLDINS
+1636 ELRGPSLDVDS
-1647 SQGSADWGISGS
+1647 SQGSADWGIPGS
-1659 NLPDAPRVAINKP
+1659 NLPDAPRFAINKP
-1672 SISGGDLDAD
+1672 SISGGDLDTD
-1682 AEVPGLRISGSKPS
+1682 AEVPGLRISGGKPS

-1720 KPDLDTKAELP
+1720 KPDLDTRADQP
-1731 DLEIS
+1731 DLDIS
-1736 APKPQFGGE
+1736 ARKPQFGE
-1745 EFDMDNSEPEIPT
+1745 KELDMDSSEPEIPT

-1767 PGIGRGV
+1767 PGIGLGV

-1791 NRPDINEYDMDIPK
+1791 NRPDINEYHMDIPK

-1849 LAPKTLDSPEPNGG
+1849 LAPKTLVSPEPNGG

-1890 SNLAKL
+1890 SNLTKV

-1928 RNLQRYDEIRPD
+1928 RNLQRYDEIRPE

-1946 SPKKTDYPKPGFE
+1946 SPKKTDYPEPGFE
-1959 FENSEGS
+1959 FENSERS
-1966 IDVGKDGIER
+1966 IDIGKDGIKR
-1976 KPGRMSL
+1976 KSGRMSL

-2008 TLTLDR
+2008 TLTLDK

-2048 EDNKEKTEKRKKKSR
+2048 EDKEKTEKRKKKSR

-2083 PKQKEKERKSSTSS
+2083 PKQNEKERKSSTSS

-2146 VKQKDSK
+2146 LKQKDSK
-2153 QHKTSTS
+2153 QHKTSSS

-2183 APVKYNVEYT
+2183 APVKYNLEYT

-2221 IRDDKSKHEERKSS
+2221 IRDDKSKHEERKRS

-2242 SIPKHKTSP
+2242 SIQKYTTSP

-2277 EFDKPELS
+2277 EFDKPEVS
-2285 AAEVQED
+2285 VAEVQED
-2292 ALKVE
+2292 APKVE
-2297 FHSVKPEDTKFS
+2297 FHSVKPEDPKFS

-2327 GASDVQEVDL
+2327 SASDAQEVDL
-2337 KMESPSIEVKDPSA
+2337 KMESPSIELKDPSLFFTKA

-2407 VIVTRSFKRPVPEN
+2407 VIVTRSFKRPVPES

-2440 LAYHLQYT
+2440 LAYHLQYS

-2562 PVPEN
+2562 PVPES

-2581 EPPVTLAYHLQYT
+2581 EPPVTLAYHLQYS

-2622 EYEVPDLSIV
+2622 EYEG
-2632 LQPEDDHSF
+2632 PE
-2641 KANER
+2641 
-2646 KSSTTS
+2646 
-2652 TSSEES
+2652 
-2658 GRLSP
+2658 L
-2663 NLGVS
+2663 L
-2668 VQRHETVHHVS
+2668 
-2679 TPDHFSINQVDVPA
+2679 I
-2693 VTEDPLVIVTRSFKR
+2693 
-2708 PVPENDEE
+2708 
-2716 GATEHSK
+2716 
-2723 VQLNE
+2723 
-2728 PPVTLAYHLQ
+2728 
-2738 YTHNIR
+2738 
-2744 MGMEDN
+2744 
-2750 DNQVQEEGIAPVVR
+2750 
-2764 SRSVEYEVPDLSVV
+2764 V
-2778 LQPEDGHSKDEE
+2778 LQPEDGHSKDED

-2850 ISSEHN
+2850 ISPEH
-2856 DMEEDTQILTSNAD
+2856 DDLEEDTQILTSHAD
-2870 VQLSEPSNDVQLD
+2870 VQLSEPSNDVQID

-2921 AGSLDFPENKNQP
+2921 AGSIDFPENKNQP

-2943 ASVKSPREASSVRR
+2943 ASVKPPREASSARR

-2971 IERPIVDDDDDDDKD
+2971 IERPIVDDDDDKD
-2986 STPDPE
+2986 SKPDPE

-3003 KPEKPERSV
+3003 KPEKLERSV
-3012 FNFTI
+3012 YNFTI

-3023 TVDVQVQANDSKEP
+3023 TLDVQVQANDSKET

-3049 VDVPKETPP
+3049 VDVPNETPP

-3078 TTAPVPKVESVIP
+3078 ETAPVPKVERVIP
-3091 KARSSVSQFEPVAIQ
+3091 KATSSVSQFEPVAIQ

-3114 IVKDSR
+3114 IVKEPR
-3120 SSWRKEASLPSDADD
+3120 SSWRMEASLPSDADD

-3140 WMRHYSKGLHQRG
+3140 WMRHYSKGLYQRG

-3200 IDGRAR
+3200 I
-3206 IEPASFPSVTNRSQP
+3206 EPASFPSVTNRSQT

>member
-1 MSPELEAGVPTL
+1 MRLIQLYYVSLSKSFTLECPYVSALHYSTVYFTGRSVDIPDGIIEESCKVDMSPELEAGVPTL

-38 NKPVGTLKTQVSGP
+38 NKPEGTLKTQVSAP
-52 DTFTDVDLGKPSYD
+52 DTFTDVDLGKPSYG

-82 ASSGDR
+82 ASGDR

-103 NTPDRKAQD
+103 NTPDMTADRKAQD

-143 FDMSGS
+143 FDLSGS
-149 GPEIRDPDVGDTQKE
+149 GPDTRDPDVGDYQKE

-171 PDVDIGVD
+171 PDVDIDVH
-179 HGRYNGDA
+179 HGRYSGDA
-187 SLPTEGV
+187 SLPTAGV

-205 AEIDLPS
+205 AEMNLPS
-212 GKKKIGNCLTCTAS
+212 GKKKLGNCLTCTAS
-226 GKKDEP
+226 RKKDEP

-282 TGDVD
+282 TDDVD
-287 SPEARLNTE
+287 SPEARLSTE

-315 GDVHSPEVD
+315 GDVHSPKVD

-351 RGKTDFSWN
+351 GGKTDFGWN

-388 GEKKDLGYQV
+388 GEKKGLGYQV
-398 TGPDFNVHGPNKG
+398 TGPDFKVHGPNKG

-466 KGDFSGPKFDASR
+466 KGDFSGPEFDASR

-491 SGPSPDLPKGD
+491 SGPGPDLPKGD

-508 KGDFSGPKF
+508 KRDFSGPKF

-527 RPEMDLRGPSA
+527 RPEMDLSGPSA

-548 GPKGVF
+548 GPKGDF

-562 RPEIGVNGP
+562 QPEIGVNRP

-579 SDVSNGEFNMGGP
+579 SDVSNGEFNMRGP

-631 IKDAKVH
+631 IKDPKVH
-638 LDAPSAEI
+638 LDATSAEI
-646 DLPSRKKRMG
+646 DLPSRKKRM
-656 GNCFS
+656 S
-661 CAGGADKD
+661 
-669 VPYGKKAVDAN
+669 
-680 VDLKGSDAGVAGPKL
+680 
-695 DTSRPTVGVSGP
+695 
-707 GIDYSGPNAD
+707 
-717 LPKGDFN
+717 
-724 IKGPKGDF
+724 
-732 SGPEFDVNRPKA
+732 
-744 GFSGPEIDPSGPSA
+744 
-758 DGPDRDF
+758 
-765 HIKGPKGD
+765 
-773 FSGPEFEASRFKAG
+773 
-787 VSRPEID
+787 
-794 LSGPSADVSKG
+794 
-805 DFNVRGPKG
+805 
-814 DFSGPEFDACRP
+814 
-826 EIGVNGPEI
+826 
-835 DLSGPNSGVS
+835 
-845 NGEINIKGPKGEFSR
+845 
-860 SELDSLRPETEFSG
+860 
-874 PNINFRGPKAGPSVK
+874 
-889 EPNMELTGKPKISG
+889 
-903 PGLDVSTRNIKDPKV
+903 
-918 HLDAPSAEIDLP
+918 
-930 SRKKRMGGNCFSCA
+930 GNCFSCA

-967 DAGVSGPKLDTSRP
+967 DAGVSGPKLDTSP
-981 KVGVSGPGIDYSG
+981 PTVGVSGPGIDYSG
-994 PSADLPKGE
+994 PSADLPKGD

-1037 RADAPDRDFNIK
+1037 RADVPDRDFNIK

-1059 FDANRPK
+1059 FDAIRPK

-1090 KRPKG
+1090 KGPKG

-1104 SRFKAEV
+1104 NRFKAGV

-1122 ADVSKKDFN
+1122 ADVSKRDFN
-1131 VMGPK
+1131 IRGPK

-1218 TGKPK
+1218 TGQPK

-1230 VSTGNIKD
+1230 LSTGNIKD

-1269 ADKDLPYGKKRVD
+1269 ADKDLPYGKKGVD
-1282 ANVDLKGPHADFSA
+1282 ANVDLKGPHADFSG

-1303 PKVGGLGPGIDLSG
+1303 PEVGGSGPGIDLSG

-1322 FKGDVNIT
+1322 LKGDVNIT
-1330 RPKGDFSGPEFDASR
+1330 GPKGDFSGPEFDASR

-1351 EPEIDVSGLSADIS
+1351 EPEIDVSGLSAGIS

-1387 PNPGLPGPHLELS
+1387 PKPGLPGPHLELS

-1410 FNTGGPKANLSR
+1410 FNIGGPKANLSR
-1422 PEFDTSYPKAGV
+1422 PEFDTSYPKSGV
-1434 SGPKVSAGRSSTDFS
+1434 SGPKVSAGRPSTDFS

-1497 PCRKKRKSVNCLSCT
+1497 PSKKKRKSVNCLSCT

-1610 DISLPNVTHEKPE
+1610 DISLPNVTHEKPK
-1623 LSGTFTGVQDKDI
+1623 LAGTFTGEEDKDI
-1636 ELRSPGLDINS
+1636 ELRGPGLDVHS
-1647 SQGSADWGISGS
+1647 SQGSADWGIPGS

-1672 SISGGDLDAD
+1672 SISGGDLDTD

-1720 KPDLDTKAELP
+1720 KPDLDTKADQP
-1731 DLEIS
+1731 DLDIS
-1736 APKPQFGGE
+1736 ARKPQFGGE

-1767 PGIGRGV
+1767 PGIGLGV

-1782 TGEYLDIDI
+1782 TGEYLDTDI

-1890 SNLAKL
+1890 NNLAKL

-1923 DYEEP
+1923 DYDEP

-1946 SPKKTDYPKPGFE
+1946 SPKKTDYPEPGFE

-1966 IDVGKDGIER
+1966 IDIGKDGIER

-1998 EDEPP
+1998 EDEPT

-2048 EDNKEKTEKRKKKSR
+2048 EDNKGKTEKRKKKSR

-2242 SIPKHKTSP
+2242 SIPKHTTSP

-2265 TNQQKYIIEPHD
+2265 TNQQKYIIEPRD

-2292 ALKVE
+2292 APKVE
-2297 FHSVKPEDTKFS
+2297 FHSVKPEDPKFS

-2337 KMESPSIEVKDPSA
+2337 KMESPSIELKDPSLFFTKA

-2378 RHETVHHVSTPDHFS
+2378 RQETVHQVSTPDHFS

-2407 VIVTRSFKRPVPEN
+2407 VIVTRSFKRPVPES

-2440 LAYHLQYT
+2440 LAYHLQYS

-2454 MEDNDNQ
+2454 MEDNDNR

-2525 HETVHHVSTPDHF
+2525 QETVHQVSTPDHF

-2562 PVPEN
+2562 PVPES

-2581 EPPVTLAYHLQYT
+2581 EPPVTLAYHLQYS

-2604 DNQVQEE
+2604 DNRVQEE

-2632 LQPEDDHSF
+2632 LQPED
-2641 KANER
+2641 
-2646 KSSTTS
+2646 
-2652 TSSEES
+2652 
-2658 GRLSP
+2658 
-2663 NLGVS
+2663 
-2668 VQRHETVHHVS
+2668 
-2679 TPDHFSINQVDVPA
+2679 
-2693 VTEDPLVIVTRSFKR
+2693 
-2708 PVPENDEE
+2708 
-2716 GATEHSK
+2716 
-2723 VQLNE
+2723 
-2728 PPVTLAYHLQ
+2728 
-2738 YTHNIR
+2738 
-2744 MGMEDN
+2744 
-2750 DNQVQEEGIAPVVR
+2750 
-2764 SRSVEYEVPDLSVV
+2764 
-2778 LQPEDGHSKDEE
+2778 GHSKDAE
-2790 KAENRVP
+2790 KVENRVP

-2850 ISSEHN
+2850 ISPEHN
-2856 DMEEDTQILTSNAD
+2856 DLEEDTQILTSNAD

-2943 ASVKSPREASSVRR
+2943 ASVKSPREASSARR

-2971 IERPIVDDDDDDDKD
+2971 IERPIVDDDDDDKD

-3012 FNFTI
+3012 YNFTI

-3078 TTAPVPKVESVIP
+3078 ETAPVPKVESVIP
-3091 KARSSVSQFEPVAIQ
+3091 KATSSVSQFEPVAIQ

-3114 IVKDSR
+3114 IVKESR
-3120 SSWRKEASLPSDADD
+3120 SSWRREASLSSDADD

-3140 WMRHYSKGLHQRG
+3140 WMRHYSKGLYQRG

-3200 IDGRAR
+3200 IDGRAH
-3206 IEPASFPSVTNRSQP
+3206 IEPAPFPSVTNRSQT

>member
-1 MSPELEAGVPTL
+1 MPLIQLYYVSLSKSFTLECPYVSALHYSTVYFTGRSVDIPDGIIEESCQVDMSPELEAGVPTL

-38 NKPVGTLKTQVSGP
+38 NKPEGTLKTQVSGP
-52 DTFTDVDLGKPSYD
+52 DTFTDVDLGKPSYG

-103 NTPDRKAQD
+103 STPDMTADRKAQD

-122 KLPSRDFDGPDGHME
+122 KLPSRDFDGPDGRME

-171 PDVDIGVD
+171 PDVDIDVD
-179 HGRYNGDA
+179 HGRYSGDA
-187 SLPTEGV
+187 SLPTAGV

-205 AEIDLPS
+205 AEMNLPS
-212 GKKKIGNCLTCTAS
+212 GKKKLGNCLTCTAS

-261 STDASGPDVNISKK
+261 STDASGPDVDISKK

-282 TGDVD
+282 TSDVD
-287 SPEARLNTE
+287 SPEGRLSTE

-301 AKLSSGRVK
+301 AKLSSGSVK

-315 GDVHSPEVD
+315 ADVHSPEVD
-324 FPSAKKKSGSCFS
+324 FPSTKKKSGSCFS

-351 RGKTDFSWN
+351 RGKTDFGWN

-382 PGFSGR
+382 PGFIGR
-388 GEKKDLGYQV
+388 GEKKDLGYQI
-398 TGPDFNVHGPNKG
+398 TGPDFNVHGSNKG

-422 TAYPHVKSADVPSG
+422 TAYPHVTPADVPSG

-466 KGDFSGPKFDASR
+466 KGDFSGPEFDASR
-479 PKAGVSGPEIDL
+479 PKAGVSGHEIDL

-527 RPEMDLRGPSA
+527 RPEMDLSGPST

-548 GPKGVF
+548 GPKGDF

-579 SDVSNGEFNMGGP
+579 SDVSNGEFNMRGP

-602 FSGPNI
+602 FSKPNI

-618 SVSGPGPDLSTGN
+618 SVSGPG
-631 IKDAKVH
+631 
-638 LDAPSAEI
+638 
-646 DLPSRKKRMG
+646 
-656 GNCFS
+656 
-661 CAGGADKD
+661 
-669 VPYGKKAVDAN
+669 
-680 VDLKGSDAGVAGPKL
+680 
-695 DTSRPTVGVSGP
+695 
-707 GIDYSGPNAD
+707 
-717 LPKGDFN
+717 
-724 IKGPKGDF
+724 
-732 SGPEFDVNRPKA
+732 
-744 GFSGPEIDPSGPSA
+744 
-758 DGPDRDF
+758 
-765 HIKGPKGD
+765 
-773 FSGPEFEASRFKAG
+773 
-787 VSRPEID
+787 
-794 LSGPSADVSKG
+794 
-805 DFNVRGPKG
+805 
-814 DFSGPEFDACRP
+814 
-826 EIGVNGPEI
+826 
-835 DLSGPNSGVS
+835 
-845 NGEINIKGPKGEFSR
+845 
-860 SELDSLRPETEFSG
+860 
-874 PNINFRGPKAGPSVK
+874 
-889 EPNMELTGKPKISG
+889 
-903 PGLDVSTRNIKDPKV
+903 LDVSTGNIKDPKV

-967 DAGVSGPKLDTSRP
+967 DAGVSGPKLDTRIP

-994 PSADLPKGE
+994 PSADLPKGD

-1037 RADAPDRDFNIK
+1037 RADVPDRDFNIK

-1059 FDANRPK
+1059 FDSIRPK
-1066 AGFSGPEID
+1066 PGFSGPEID
-1075 PSGPSADIPD
+1075 PSGPSADVPD

-1090 KRPKG
+1090 KGPKG
-1095 DFSGPEFEA
+1095 DFSEPEFKA
-1104 SRFKAEV
+1104 SRFKAGV

-1122 ADVSKKDFN
+1122 ADVSKRDFN
-1131 VMGPK
+1131 VRGPK

-1149 EIGVNGPEIDLSGP
+1149 EIGVNGPEIDLSAP

-1180 FSRSELDSLRPETEF
+1180 FSRTEIDSLRPETEF

-1269 ADKDLPYGKKRVD
+1269 ADKDLPYGKKGVD
-1282 ANVDLKGPHADFSA
+1282 ANVDLKAPHADFSG

-1303 PKVGGLGPGIDLSG
+1303 PKVGGSGPGIDLSG

-1351 EPEIDVSGLSADIS
+1351 KPEIDVSGLSADIS

-1372 GPKGDYSGLDVDASR
+1372 GPKGDLSGLDVDASR
-1387 PNPGLPGPHLELS
+1387 PKPGLPGHHLELS

-1410 FNTGGPKANLSR
+1410 FNIGGPKANLSR
-1422 PEFDTSYPKAGV
+1422 PEFDTSYPKSGV
-1434 SGPKVSAGRSSTDFS
+1434 SGPKVSAGRPSTDFS

-1497 PCRKKRKSVNCLSCT
+1497 PSRKKRKSVKCLSCT

-1569 IDSEDLAMKI
+1569 IDSEDLAMEI

-1610 DISLPNVTHEKPE
+1610 DITLPNVTHEKPK
-1623 LSGTFTGVQDKDI
+1623 LSGTFTGVEDKDI
-1636 ELRSPGLDINS
+1636 ELRGPGLDVHS

-1672 SISGGDLDAD
+1672 SISGGDLDTD

-1720 KPDLDTKAELP
+1720 KPDLDTKADQP
-1731 DLEIS
+1731 DLHIS
-1736 APKPQFGGE
+1736 SRKPQFGGE

-1767 PGIGRGV
+1767 PGIGPGV

-1849 LAPKTLDSPEPNGG
+1849 LAPKTLDLPEPNGG

-1902 LAVVNDSNLELQS
+1902 LVVVNDSNLELQS

-1946 SPKKTDYPKPGFE
+1946 FPKKTDYPKPGFE

-1966 IDVGKDGIER
+1966 IDIGKDGIER

-2025 GEEGSDTK
+2025 VEEGSDTK

-2242 SIPKHKTSP
+2242 GTPKHTTSP

-2285 AAEVQED
+2285 AAVVQED
-2292 ALKVE
+2292 APKVE
-2297 FHSVKPEDTKFS
+2297 FHSVKPEDPKFS

-2321 SLSSEK
+2321 SLSSER

-2337 KMESPSIEVKDPSA
+2337 KMESPSIELKDPSLFFTKA

-2372 LGVSVQ
+2372 LGVNVQ

-2407 VIVTRSFKRPVPEN
+2407 VIVTRSFKRPVPES

-2440 LAYHLQYT
+2440 LAYHLQYS

-2516 PNLGVSVQR
+2516 PNLGVNVQR

-2562 PVPEN
+2562 PVPES

-2581 EPPVTLAYHLQYT
+2581 EPPVTLAYHLQYS

-2632 LQPEDDHSF
+2632 LQPED
-2641 KANER
+2641 
-2646 KSSTTS
+2646 
-2652 TSSEES
+2652 
-2658 GRLSP
+2658 
-2663 NLGVS
+2663 
-2668 VQRHETVHHVS
+2668 
-2679 TPDHFSINQVDVPA
+2679 
-2693 VTEDPLVIVTRSFKR
+2693 
-2708 PVPENDEE
+2708 
-2716 GATEHSK
+2716 
-2723 VQLNE
+2723 
-2728 PPVTLAYHLQ
+2728 
-2738 YTHNIR
+2738 
-2744 MGMEDN
+2744 
-2750 DNQVQEEGIAPVVR
+2750 
-2764 SRSVEYEVPDLSVV
+2764 
-2778 LQPEDGHSKDEE
+2778 GHSNDEE

-2824 ERPTTDN
+2824 ERLTTDN

-2850 ISSEHN
+2850 ISPEHN
-2856 DMEEDTQILTSNAD
+2856 DLEEDTQILTSNAD

-2894 DYHLPRAEEEWIV
+2894 DYHLPRAEEEWIA

-2943 ASVKSPREASSVRR
+2943 ASVKSPREASSARR

-2971 IERPIVDDDDDDDKD
+2971 IERPIVDDDDDKD

-3003 KPEKPERSV
+3003 KPEKLERSV
-3012 FNFTI
+3012 YNFTI

-3037 AKKLTTSFTQVE
+3037 AKKLITSLTQVE

-3078 TTAPVPKVESVIP
+3078 ETAPVPKVESVIP
-3091 KARSSVSQFEPVAIQ
+3091 KATSSVSKFEPVAIQ

-3114 IVKDSR
+3114 IVKEPR
-3120 SSWRKEASLPSDADD
+3120 SSWRREASLPSDADD

-3140 WMRHYSKGLHQRG
+3140 WMRHYSKGLYQRG

-3200 IDGRAR
+3200 IDGRAH
-3206 IEPASFPSVTNRSQP
+3206 IEPAPFPSVTNRSQT

>member
-38 NKPVGTLKTQVSGP
+38 NKPEGTLKTQVSAP
-52 DTFTDVDLGKPSYD
+52 DTFTDVDLGKPSYG

-103 NTPDRKAQD
+103 NTPEMTADRKAQD
-112 VKLSTGKPDL
+112 VKLSTDKPDL

-149 GPEIRDPDVGDTQKE
+149 GPEIRDSDVGDTQNE
-164 YGLRGSA
+164 HGLRGSA
-171 PDVDIGVD
+171 PDVDIDVD

-187 SLPTEGV
+187 SLPTAGV

-205 AEIDLPS
+205 AEMNLPS
-212 GKKKIGNCLTCTAS
+212 GKKKLGNCLTCTAS

-232 YRKARKNYG
+232 YRKAKKNYG

-282 TGDVD
+282 TDDVD
-287 SPEARLNTE
+287 SPEARLSTE

-301 AKLSSGRVK
+301 AKLSPGRVK
-310 GPSAS
+310 GHSAS

-324 FPSAKKKSGSCFS
+324 FPSTKKKSGSCFS

-351 RGKTDFSWN
+351 REQTDFGWN

-466 KGDFSGPKFDASR
+466 KGDFSGPEFVASR

-491 SGPSPDLPKGD
+491 SGPGPDLPKGD

-527 RPEMDLRGPSA
+527 RPEMDLSGPSA

-548 GPKGVF
+548 GPKRDF

-562 RPEIGVNGP
+562 RPEIGVNRP

-579 SDVSNGEFNMGGP
+579 SDVSNGEFNMRGP

-618 SVSGPGPDLSTGN
+618 SVSGPGPDLSTG
-631 IKDAKVH
+631 
-638 LDAPSAEI
+638 
-646 DLPSRKKRMG
+646 
-656 GNCFS
+656 
-661 CAGGADKD
+661 
-669 VPYGKKAVDAN
+669 
-680 VDLKGSDAGVAGPKL
+680 
-695 DTSRPTVGVSGP
+695 
-707 GIDYSGPNAD
+707 
-717 LPKGDFN
+717 
-724 IKGPKGDF
+724 
-732 SGPEFDVNRPKA
+732 
-744 GFSGPEIDPSGPSA
+744 
-758 DGPDRDF
+758 
-765 HIKGPKGD
+765 
-773 FSGPEFEASRFKAG
+773 
-787 VSRPEID
+787 
-794 LSGPSADVSKG
+794 
-805 DFNVRGPKG
+805 
-814 DFSGPEFDACRP
+814 
-826 EIGVNGPEI
+826 
-835 DLSGPNSGVS
+835 
-845 NGEINIKGPKGEFSR
+845 
-860 SELDSLRPETEFSG
+860 
-874 PNINFRGPKAGPSVK
+874 
-889 EPNMELTGKPKISG
+889 
-903 PGLDVSTRNIKDPKV
+903 NIKDPKV

-967 DAGVSGPKLDTSRP
+967 DAGVSGPKLDTNP
-981 KVGVSGPGIDYSG
+981 PTVGVSGPGIDYSG
-994 PSADLPKGE
+994 PSADLPKGD

-1027 SGSEIDVSGP
+1027 SGSEIDVKGL
-1037 RADAPDRDFNIK
+1037 RADVPDRDFNIK

-1059 FDANRPK
+1059 FDAIRPK

-1090 KRPKG
+1090 KGPKG
-1095 DFSGPEFEA
+1095 DSSGPEFEA
-1104 SRFKAEV
+1104 SRFKAGV

-1122 ADVSKKDFN
+1122 ADVSKRDFN
-1131 VMGPK
+1131 IRGPK

-1223 VSGPGLD
+1223 VSGPDLD
-1230 VSTGNIKD
+1230 LSTGNIKD

-1269 ADKDLPYGKKRVD
+1269 ADKDLPYGKKGVD
-1282 ANVDLKGPHADFSA
+1282 ANVDLKGPHADFSG

-1303 PKVGGLGPGIDLSG
+1303 PEVGGSGPGIDLSG

-1322 FKGDVNIT
+1322 LKGDVNIT
-1330 RPKGDFSGPEFDASR
+1330 GPKGDFSGPEFDASR

-1351 EPEIDVSGLSADIS
+1351 EPEIDVSGLSAGIS
-1365 KADFDVR
+1365 KEDFDVR

-1387 PNPGLPGPHLELS
+1387 PKPGLPGPHLELS

-1410 FNTGGPKANLSR
+1410 FNIGGPKANFPR
-1422 PEFDTSYPKAGV
+1422 PEFDTSYPKSGV
-1434 SGPKVSAGRSSTDFS
+1434 SGPKVSAGRQSTDFS

-1497 PCRKKRKSVNCLSCT
+1497 PSKKKRKSVNCLSCT

-1569 IDSEDLAMKI
+1569 IDSEDLAIKI

-1610 DISLPNVTHEKPE
+1610 DISLPNVTHEKPK
-1623 LSGTFTGVQDKDI
+1623 LAGTFTGEEDKDI
-1636 ELRSPGLDINS
+1636 ELRGPGVDVHS
-1647 SQGSADWGISGS
+1647 SQGSADWGIPGS

-1672 SISGGDLDAD
+1672 SISGGDVDTD

-1720 KPDLDTKAELP
+1720 KPDLDTKADQP
-1731 DLEIS
+1731 DLDIS
-1736 APKPQFGGE
+1736 ARKPQFGGE
-1745 EFDMDNSEPEIPT
+1745 EFAMDNSEPEIPT

-1767 PGIGRGV
+1767 PGIGLGV

-1782 TGEYLDIDI
+1782 TGEYLDTDI

-1805 PKIETGDVSLEGSL
+1805 PKIESGDVSLEGSL

-1890 SNLAKL
+1890 NNLAKL

-1923 DYEEP
+1923 DYDEP

-1946 SPKKTDYPKPGFE
+1946 SPKKTDYPEPGFE

-1966 IDVGKDGIER
+1966 IDIGKDGIER

-1998 EDEPP
+1998 EDEPT

-2122 IKPKKRKSSGSSSS
+2122 IKPKKRQRSGSSSS

-2160 STSSSDEDHSK
+2160 STSSSDENHSK
-2171 KTNFPISSEYPS
+2171 KTNFPISSECPS

-2242 SIPKHKTSP
+2242 SIPKHTTSP

-2265 TNQQKYIIEPHD
+2265 TNQQKYIIEPRD

-2292 ALKVE
+2292 APKVE
-2297 FHSVKPEDTKFS
+2297 FHSVKPENPKFS

-2337 KMESPSIEVKDPSA
+2337 KMESPSIELKDPSLFFTKA

-2407 VIVTRSFKRPVPEN
+2407 VIVTRSFKRPVPES

-2440 LAYHLQYT
+2440 LAYHLQYS

-2454 MEDNDNQ
+2454 MEDNDNR

-2562 PVPEN
+2562 PVPES

-2581 EPPVTLAYHLQYT
+2581 EPPVTLAYHLQYS

-2604 DNQVQEE
+2604 DNRVQEE

-2632 LQPEDDHSF
+2632 LQPED
-2641 KANER
+2641 
-2646 KSSTTS
+2646 
-2652 TSSEES
+2652 
-2658 GRLSP
+2658 
-2663 NLGVS
+2663 
-2668 VQRHETVHHVS
+2668 
-2679 TPDHFSINQVDVPA
+2679 
-2693 VTEDPLVIVTRSFKR
+2693 
-2708 PVPENDEE
+2708 
-2716 GATEHSK
+2716 
-2723 VQLNE
+2723 
-2728 PPVTLAYHLQ
+2728 
-2738 YTHNIR
+2738 
-2744 MGMEDN
+2744 
-2750 DNQVQEEGIAPVVR
+2750 
-2764 SRSVEYEVPDLSVV
+2764 
-2778 LQPEDGHSKDEE
+2778 GHSQDAE

-2850 ISSEHN
+2850 ISPEHN
-2856 DMEEDTQILTSNAD
+2856 DLEEDTQILTSNAD

-2943 ASVKSPREASSVRR
+2943 ASVKSPREASSARR

-2971 IERPIVDDDDDDDKD
+2971 IERPIVDDDDDKD

-3012 FNFTI
+3012 YNFTI

-3078 TTAPVPKVESVIP
+3078 ETAPVPKVESVIP
-3091 KARSSVSQFEPVAIQ
+3091 KATSSVSQFEPVAIQ

-3114 IVKDSR
+3114 IVKEPR
-3120 SSWRKEASLPSDADD
+3120 SSWRREASLPSGADD

-3140 WMRHYSKGLHQRG
+3140 WMRHYSKGLYQRG

-3200 IDGRAR
+3200 IDGRAH
-3206 IEPASFPSVTNRSQP
+3206 IEPASFPSVTNRSQT

>member
-38 NKPVGTLKTQVSGP
+38 NKPEGTLKTQVSGP

-732 SGPEFDVNRPKA
+732 SGPEFDANRPKA

-1037 RADAPDRDFNIK
+1037 RADVPDRDFNIK

-1095 DFSGPEFEA
+1095 DFSGPEFEV

-1303 PKVGGLGPGIDLSG
+1303 PKVGGSGPGIDLSG

-2292 ALKVE
+2292 APKVE

-2337 KMESPSIEVKDPSA
+2337 KMESPSIEVKDPS
-2351 NERKSS
+2351 
-2357 TTSTSSEE
+2357 
-2365 SGRLSPN
+2365 
-2372 LGVSVQ
+2372 
-2378 RHETVHHVSTPDHFS
+2378 
-2393 INQVDVPAVTEDPL
+2393 
-2407 VIVTRSFKRPVPEN
+2407 
-2421 DEEGATEHSK
+2421 
-2431 VQLNEPPVT
+2431 
-2440 LAYHLQYT
+2440 
-2448 HNIRMG
+2448 
-2454 MEDNDNQ
+2454 
-2461 VQEEGIAPVVRSRS
+2461 
-2475 VEYEVPDLS
+2475 
-2484 IVLQPEDDHSFKAN
+2484 AN

-2870 VQLSEPSNDVQLD
+2870 VQLSEPNNDVQLD

-3091 KARSSVSQFEPVAIQ
+3091 KARSSVSHFEPVAIQ

>member
-1 MSPELEAGVPTL
+1 
-13 DVEGVQGRAPDGEA
+13 
-27 LLDVNMGKPHL
+27 
-38 NKPVGTLKTQVSGP
+38 
-52 DTFTDVDLGKPSYD
+52 
-66 LDLPS
+66 
-71 SKRKSAKCFSC
+71 
-82 ASSGDR
+82 
-88 DEPYIKGKSNVGIGL
+88 
-103 NTPDRKAQD
+103 
-112 VKLSTGKPDL
+112 
-122 KLPSRDFDGPDGHME
+122 
-137 MKAGRN
+137 
-143 FDMSGS
+143 
-149 GPEIRDPDVGDTQKE
+149 
-164 YGLRGSA
+164 
-171 PDVDIGVD
+171 
-179 HGRYNGDA
+179 
-187 SLPTEGV
+187 
-194 APKGPGLGPSS
+194 
-205 AEIDLPS
+205 
-212 GKKKIGNCLTCTAS
+212 
-226 GKKDEP
+226 
-232 YRKARKNYG
+232 
-241 YEFEGQDVDG
+241 
-251 SIEMKRLSGP
+251 
-261 STDASGPDVNISKK
+261 
-275 RPGAKLD
+275 
-282 TGDVD
+282 
-287 SPEARLNTE
+287 
-296 ISGPN
+296 
-301 AKLSSGRVK
+301 
-310 GPSAS
+310 
-315 GDVHSPEVD
+315 
-324 FPSAKKKSGSCFS
+324 
-337 CVGSGDKDEPYRTN
+337 
-351 RGKTDFSWN
+351 
-360 PPEVDGSLKMEK
+360 
-372 PDELDISGSG
+372 
-382 PGFSGR
+382 
-388 GEKKDLGYQV
+388 
-398 TGPDFNVHGPNKG
+398 
-411 ISTEIPKMAVD
+411 
-422 TAYPHVKSADVPSG
+422 
-436 NMSAGISG
+436 
-444 PEIDLSGP
+444 
-452 SADVPDR
+452 
-459 DFTIKGP
+459 
-466 KGDFSGPKFDASR
+466 
-479 PKAGVSGPEIDL
+479 
-491 SGPSPDLPKGD
+491 
-502 INIKGL
+502 
-508 KGDFSGPKF
+508 
-517 DVNRPKGGVS
+517 
-527 RPEMDLRGPSA
+527 
-538 DVSKGDFNVR
+538 
-548 GPKGVF
+548 
-554 PGPEFDAR
+554 
-562 RPEIGVNGP
+562 
-571 EIDLDGPN
+571 
-579 SDVSNGEFNMGGP
+579 
-592 KGDSFRPETE
+592 
-602 FSGPNI
+602 
-608 DLRGPKAGAS
+608 
-618 SVSGPGPDLSTGN
+618 
-631 IKDAKVH
+631 
-638 LDAPSAEI
+638 
-646 DLPSRKKRMG
+646 
-656 GNCFS
+656 
-661 CAGGADKD
+661 
-669 VPYGKKAVDAN
+669 
-680 VDLKGSDAGVAGPKL
+680 
-695 DTSRPTVGVSGP
+695 
-707 GIDYSGPNAD
+707 
-717 LPKGDFN
+717 
-724 IKGPKGDF
+724 
-732 SGPEFDVNRPKA
+732 
-744 GFSGPEIDPSGPSA
+744 
-758 DGPDRDF
+758 
-765 HIKGPKGD
+765 
-773 FSGPEFEASRFKAG
+773 
-787 VSRPEID
+787 
-794 LSGPSADVSKG
+794 
-805 DFNVRGPKG
+805 
-814 DFSGPEFDACRP
+814 
-826 EIGVNGPEI
+826 
-835 DLSGPNSGVS
+835 
-845 NGEINIKGPKGEFSR
+845 
-860 SELDSLRPETEFSG
+860 
-874 PNINFRGPKAGPSVK
+874 
-889 EPNMELTGKPKISG
+889 
-903 PGLDVSTRNIKDPKV
+903 
-918 HLDAPSAEIDLP
+918 
-930 SRKKRMGGNCFSCA
+930 
-944 GGADKDVPYGK
+944 
-955 KAVDANVDLKGS
+955 
-967 DAGVSGPKLDTSRP
+967 
-981 KVGVSGPGIDYSG
+981 
-994 PSADLPKGE
+994 
-1003 FNIKGPKGDF
+1003 
-1013 SGPEFDAIRPKAGF
+1013 
-1027 SGSEIDVSGP
+1027 
-1037 RADAPDRDFNIK
+1037 
-1049 GPKGDFSGPE
+1049 
-1059 FDANRPK
+1059 
-1066 AGFSGPEID
+1066 
-1075 PSGPSADIPD
+1075 
-1085 RDFHI
+1085 
-1090 KRPKG
+1090 
-1095 DFSGPEFEA
+1095 
-1104 SRFKAEV
+1104 
-1111 SRPEIDLSGPS
+1111 
-1122 ADVSKKDFN
+1122 
-1131 VMGPK
+1131 
-1136 GDFSGPEFDACRP
+1136 
-1149 EIGVNGPEIDLSGP
+1149 
-1163 NSGVSNGEIN
+1163 
-1173 IKGPKGE
+1173 
-1180 FSRSELDSLRPETEF
+1180 
-1195 SGPNIDFRG
+1195 
-1204 PKAGASVKEPNMEL
+1204 MEL

-1243 DAPSAELDLPS
+1243 DVPSAELDLPS
-1254 RKKRMGGNCF
+1254 RKKRIGGNCF

-1269 ADKDLPYGKKRVD
+1269 ADKDLPYGKKGVD
-1282 ANVDLKGPHADFSA
+1282 ANVDLKGPHADFSG

-1303 PKVGGLGPGIDLSG
+1303 PKVGGSGPGIDLSG
-1317 PSADI
+1317 PSADM

-1330 RPKGDFSGPEFDASR
+1330 GPKGDFSGPEFDASR

-1351 EPEIDVSGLSADIS
+1351 EPEIDVSGLGADIS

-1387 PNPGLPGPHLELS
+1387 PKPGLPGPHLELS

-1410 FNTGGPKANLSR
+1410 FNIGGPKANFSR
-1422 PEFDTSYPKAGV
+1422 PEIDTSYPKSGV
-1434 SGPKVSAGRSSTDFS
+1434 SGPKVSAGRPSTDFS

-1472 DLDASIGKVEDPEV
+1472 DLDASIRKVEDPEV

-1497 PCRKKRKSVNCLSCT
+1497 PSGKKRKSVNCLSCT

-1523 KAMDANIDLEGPNG
+1523 KAMDANIDLGGPNG

-1588 NKPNSSFQTPDLDVK
+1588 NKPNSSFQTPELDVK

-1610 DISLPNVTHEKPE
+1610 DISLPNVTHEKPK
-1623 LSGTFTGVQDKDI
+1623 LSGTFTGVEDKDI
-1636 ELRSPGLDINS
+1636 ELRGPGLDVHS

-1672 SISGGDLDAD
+1672 SISGGDLDTD

-1720 KPDLDTKAELP
+1720 KPDLDTKADQP
-1731 DLEIS
+1731 DLDIS
-1736 APKPQFGGE
+1736 ARKPQFGE
-1745 EFDMDNSEPEIPT
+1745 KKFDMDNSEPEIPT
-1758 NDFNFDPSL
+1758 NHFNFDPSL
-1767 PGIGRGV
+1767 PGIGLGV
-1774 GGLDKNMR
+1774 GGLDKNMK

-1805 PKIETGDVSLEGSL
+1805 PKIETGNVSLEGSL

-1830 IGLDDRQLDI
+1830 IGLDNRQLDT
-1840 NVWQPTQDI
+1840 NVWQRTQDI

-1868 GGKDYDTNFDWSV
+1868 GGKDYDTNFDWNV

-1890 SNLAKL
+1890 SNLAKV

-1902 LAVVNDSNLELQS
+1902 LAVVNNSNLELQS

-1946 SPKKTDYPKPGFE
+1946 SPKKTDYPEPGFE

-1966 IDVGKDGIER
+1966 IDIGKDGIER

-2048 EDNKEKTEKRKKKSR
+2048 EDKKEKTEKGKKKSR

-2153 QHKTSTS
+2153 QHKTSSS

-2198 YLVSANAGGPKK
+2198 YIVSANSGGPKK

-2221 IRDDKSKHEERKSS
+2221 ILDDKSKHAERKSS

-2242 SIPKHKTSP
+2242 SIPKHTTSP

-2292 ALKVE
+2292 APKVE
-2297 FHSVKPEDTKFS
+2297 FHSVKPEDPKFS

-2337 KMESPSIEVKDPSA
+2337 KMESPSIELKDPSLFFTKA

-2372 LGVSVQ
+2372 RGVSVQ

-2407 VIVTRSFKRPVPEN
+2407 VIVTRSFKRPVPES
-2421 DEEGATEHSK
+2421 DEEGATEHSE

-2440 LAYHLQYT
+2440 LAYHLQYS

-2484 IVLQPEDDHSFKAN
+2484 IVLQPEDGHSFKAN

-2516 PNLGVSVQR
+2516 PNRGVSVQR

-2562 PVPEN
+2562 PVPES

-2576 KVQLN
+2576 EVQLN
-2581 EPPVTLAYHLQYT
+2581 EPPVTLAYHLQYS

-2632 LQPEDDHSF
+2632 LQPED
-2641 KANER
+2641 
-2646 KSSTTS
+2646 
-2652 TSSEES
+2652 
-2658 GRLSP
+2658 
-2663 NLGVS
+2663 
-2668 VQRHETVHHVS
+2668 
-2679 TPDHFSINQVDVPA
+2679 
-2693 VTEDPLVIVTRSFKR
+2693 
-2708 PVPENDEE
+2708 
-2716 GATEHSK
+2716 
-2723 VQLNE
+2723 
-2728 PPVTLAYHLQ
+2728 
-2738 YTHNIR
+2738 
-2744 MGMEDN
+2744 
-2750 DNQVQEEGIAPVVR
+2750 
-2764 SRSVEYEVPDLSVV
+2764 
-2778 LQPEDGHSKDEE
+2778 GHSKDED

-2831 YELEIQEHSP
+2831 YELEIQEYSP

-2850 ISSEHN
+2850 ISPEH
-2856 DMEEDTQILTSNAD
+2856 DDLEEDTQILTSNVD

-2943 ASVKSPREASSVRR
+2943 ASVKSPREASSARR

-2971 IERPIVDDDDDDDKD
+2971 IERPIVDDDDDKD

-3003 KPEKPERSV
+3003 KSEKPERSV
-3012 FNFTI
+3012 YSFTI

-3023 TVDVQVQANDSKEP
+3023 TVDLQVQANDSKEP

-3058 VSQFDIIAVKP
+3058 VSQFDIMAVKP
-3069 DVKEQHTEL
+3069 VVKELHTEL
-3078 TTAPVPKVESVIP
+3078 ETAPVPKVESVIP
-3091 KARSSVSQFEPVAIQ
+3091 KATSSVSQFEPVAIQ

-3114 IVKDSR
+3114 IVKDPR

-3206 IEPASFPSVTNRSQP
+3206 IEPASFPSVTNRSQT

>member
-13 DVEGVQGRAPDGEA
+13 DVEGVQSRAPDGEA
-27 LLDVNMGKPHL
+27 LLDGNMGKPHL
-38 NKPVGTLKTQVSGP
+38 NKPEGTLKTQVSAP
-52 DTFTDVDLGKPSYD
+52 DTFTDVDLGKPSYG

-82 ASSGDR
+82 ASGDR

-103 NTPDRKAQD
+103 NTPDMTADRKAQD

-143 FDMSGS
+143 FDLSGS
-149 GPEIRDPDVGDTQKE
+149 GPDIRDPDVGDYQKE

-171 PDVDIGVD
+171 PDVDIDVH
-179 HGRYNGDA
+179 HGRYSGDA
-187 SLPTEGV
+187 SLPTAGV

-205 AEIDLPS
+205 AEMNLPS
-212 GKKKIGNCLTCTAS
+212 GKKKLGNCLTCTAS

-261 STDASGPDVNISKK
+261 STDASGQDVDISKK
-275 RPGAKLD
+275 RPGTNLD
-282 TGDVD
+282 TSDVD
-287 SPEARLNTE
+287 SPEARLSTE

-315 GDVHSPEVD
+315 GDVHSPKVD

-351 RGKTDFSWN
+351 GGKTDFGWN

-422 TAYPHVKSADVPSG
+422 TAYAHVKSADVPSG
-436 NMSAGISG
+436 NMRAGISG

-459 DFTIKGP
+459 DVTIKGP
-466 KGDFSGPKFDASR
+466 KGDFSGPEFDASR

-491 SGPSPDLPKGD
+491 SGPGPDLPKGD

-527 RPEMDLRGPSA
+527 RPEMDLSGPSA

-548 GPKGVF
+548 GPKGDF

-562 RPEIGVNGP
+562 RPEIGVNRP

-579 SDVSNGEFNMGGP
+579 SDVSNGEFNMRGP

-618 SVSGPGPDLSTGN
+618 SVSGPGPDLS
-631 IKDAKVH
+631 
-638 LDAPSAEI
+638 
-646 DLPSRKKRMG
+646 
-656 GNCFS
+656 
-661 CAGGADKD
+661 
-669 VPYGKKAVDAN
+669 
-680 VDLKGSDAGVAGPKL
+680 
-695 DTSRPTVGVSGP
+695 P
-707 GIDYSGPNAD
+707 G
-717 LPKGDFN
+717 
-724 IKGPKGDF
+724 
-732 SGPEFDVNRPKA
+732 
-744 GFSGPEIDPSGPSA
+744 
-758 DGPDRDF
+758 
-765 HIKGPKGD
+765 
-773 FSGPEFEASRFKAG
+773 
-787 VSRPEID
+787 
-794 LSGPSADVSKG
+794 
-805 DFNVRGPKG
+805 
-814 DFSGPEFDACRP
+814 
-826 EIGVNGPEI
+826 
-835 DLSGPNSGVS
+835 
-845 NGEINIKGPKGEFSR
+845 
-860 SELDSLRPETEFSG
+860 
-874 PNINFRGPKAGPSVK
+874 
-889 EPNMELTGKPKISG
+889 
-903 PGLDVSTRNIKDPKV
+903 NIKDPKV

-967 DAGVSGPKLDTSRP
+967 DAGVAGTKLDTSP
-981 KVGVSGPGIDYSG
+981 PTVGVSGPGIDYSG
-994 PSADLPKGE
+994 PSADLPKGD

-1037 RADAPDRDFNIK
+1037 RADVPDRDFNIK
-1049 GPKGDFSGPE
+1049 GPEGDFSGPE
-1059 FDANRPK
+1059 FDAIRPK

-1090 KRPKG
+1090 KGPKG

-1104 SRFKAEV
+1104 SRFKAGV

-1122 ADVSKKDFN
+1122 ADVSKRDFN
-1131 VMGPK
+1131 IRGPK

-1218 TGKPK
+1218 RGKPK

-1230 VSTGNIKD
+1230 LSTGNIKD

-1269 ADKDLPYGKKRVD
+1269 ADKDLPYGKKGVD
-1282 ANVDLKGPHADFSA
+1282 ANVDLKGPHADFSG

-1303 PKVGGLGPGIDLSG
+1303 PKVGGSGPGIDLSG

-1322 FKGDVNIT
+1322 LKGDVNIT
-1330 RPKGDFSGPEFDASR
+1330 GPKGDFSGPEFDASR

-1351 EPEIDVSGLSADIS
+1351 EPEIDVSGLSAGIS

-1387 PNPGLPGPHLELS
+1387 PKPGLPGPHLELS

-1410 FNTGGPKANLSR
+1410 FNIGVPKANLSR
-1422 PEFDTSYPKAGV
+1422 PEFDTSYPKSGV
-1434 SGPKVSAGRSSTDFS
+1434 SGPKVSAGRPSTDFS

-1497 PCRKKRKSVNCLSCT
+1497 PSKKKRKSVNCLSCT

-1537 KNRDGEFELG
+1537 KNREGEFELG

-1610 DISLPNVTHEKPE
+1610 DISLPNVTHEKPK
-1623 LSGTFTGVQDKDI
+1623 LAGTFTGEEDKDI
-1636 ELRSPGLDINS
+1636 ELRGPGLDVHS
-1647 SQGSADWGISGS
+1647 SQGSADWGIPGS

-1672 SISGGDLDAD
+1672 SISGGDLDTD
-1682 AEVPGLRISGSKPS
+1682 AEVPGLRISVSKPS

-1701 NALDNNTDVPK
+1701 NALDNNTNVPK

-1720 KPDLDTKAELP
+1720 KPDLDTKADQP
-1731 DLEIS
+1731 DLDIS
-1736 APKPQFGGE
+1736 AQKPQFGGE

-1767 PGIGRGV
+1767 PGIGVGV

-1782 TGEYLDIDI
+1782 TGEYLDTDI

-1923 DYEEP
+1923 DYDEP

-1946 SPKKTDYPKPGFE
+1946 SPKKTDYPEPGFE

-1966 IDVGKDGIER
+1966 IDIGKDGIER

-1998 EDEPP
+1998 EDEPT

-2102 EKEGKKKPSKGD
+2102 EKEGKKKLSKGD

-2242 SIPKHKTSP
+2242 SIPKHTTSP

-2265 TNQQKYIIEPHD
+2265 TNQQKYIIEPRD

-2292 ALKVE
+2292 APKVE
-2297 FHSVKPEDTKFS
+2297 FHSVKPEDPKFS

-2337 KMESPSIEVKDPSA
+2337 KMESPSIELKDPSLFFTKA

-2407 VIVTRSFKRPVPEN
+2407 VIVTRSFKRPVPES

-2440 LAYHLQYT
+2440 LAYHLQYS

-2562 PVPEN
+2562 PVPES

-2581 EPPVTLAYHLQYT
+2581 EPPVTLAYHLQYS

-2632 LQPEDDHSF
+2632 LQPED
-2641 KANER
+2641 
-2646 KSSTTS
+2646 
-2652 TSSEES
+2652 
-2658 GRLSP
+2658 
-2663 NLGVS
+2663 
-2668 VQRHETVHHVS
+2668 
-2679 TPDHFSINQVDVPA
+2679 
-2693 VTEDPLVIVTRSFKR
+2693 
-2708 PVPENDEE
+2708 
-2716 GATEHSK
+2716 
-2723 VQLNE
+2723 
-2728 PPVTLAYHLQ
+2728 
-2738 YTHNIR
+2738 
-2744 MGMEDN
+2744 
-2750 DNQVQEEGIAPVVR
+2750 
-2764 SRSVEYEVPDLSVV
+2764 
-2778 LQPEDGHSKDEE
+2778 GHSKDAE

-2824 ERPTTDN
+2824 ERSTTDN

-2850 ISSEHN
+2850 ISPEHN
-2856 DMEEDTQILTSNAD
+2856 DLEEDTQILTSNAD

-2921 AGSLDFPENKNQP
+2921 TGSLDFPENKNQP

-2943 ASVKSPREASSVRR
+2943 ASVKSPREASSARR

-2971 IERPIVDDDDDDDKD
+2971 IERPIVDDDDDKD

-2992 KTTEVKNEGDS
+2992 KTTEVKNEGGS

-3012 FNFTI
+3012 YNFTI

-3023 TVDVQVQANDSKEP
+3023 TVDVQVQANESKEP
-3037 AKKLTTSFTQVE
+3037 AKKLTTSFIQVE

-3078 TTAPVPKVESVIP
+3078 ETAPVPKVESVIP
-3091 KARSSVSQFEPVAIQ
+3091 KATSSVSQFEPVAIQ
-3106 LDVGGKQP
+3106 LDVGVKQP
-3114 IVKDSR
+3114 IVKEPR
-3120 SSWRKEASLPSDADD
+3120 SSWRREASLSSDADD

-3140 WMRHYSKGLHQRG
+3140 WMRHYSKGLYQRG

-3180 PHVKGVRT
+3180 PHVKGLRT

-3200 IDGRAR
+3200 IDGRAH
-3206 IEPASFPSVTNRSQP
+3206 IEPTPFPSVTNRSQT

>member
-732 SGPEFDVNRPKA
+732 SGPEFDANRPKA

-1037 RADAPDRDFNIK
+1037 RADVPDRDFNIK

-2292 ALKVE
+2292 APKVE

-2337 KMESPSIEVKDPSA
+2337 KMESPSIEVKDPS
-2351 NERKSS
+2351 
-2357 TTSTSSEE
+2357 
-2365 SGRLSPN
+2365 
-2372 LGVSVQ
+2372 
-2378 RHETVHHVSTPDHFS
+2378 
-2393 INQVDVPAVTEDPL
+2393 
-2407 VIVTRSFKRPVPEN
+2407 
-2421 DEEGATEHSK
+2421 
-2431 VQLNEPPVT
+2431 
-2440 LAYHLQYT
+2440 
-2448 HNIRMG
+2448 
-2454 MEDNDNQ
+2454 
-2461 VQEEGIAPVVRSRS
+2461 
-2475 VEYEVPDLS
+2475 
-2484 IVLQPEDDHSFKAN
+2484 AN

-2870 VQLSEPSNDVQLD
+2870 VQLSEPNNDVQLD

-3237 RSFWDK
+3237 RFF